1 MAIPTNGDDAL
12 ARFNARNQ
20 EPEFA
25 PGMGDDSVWG
35 MDSGPSSAPALDPFG
50 SSSRS
55 SSFDSPF
62 GGGSNDPFGSSRS
75 GFGSSSP
82 SPFGGPSSDP
92 FSPSFGQQGPPPASF
107 GQQGQQPQT
116 ASEAIS
122 QAAQQAASKAG
133 RNSYE
138 FTKAAVVAAKSHTA
152 ASVSGMGA
160 TTMKTSG
167 VISVA
172 GAGMWLLSNFL
183 PALTVGYYILVGA
196 AVSALVGIATFAGG
210 YLIDQKDDVREQ
222 LRRPAPDPDPEP
234 VADPQ
239 PLPVFDEPEPASTP
253 APEPEPEADG
263 WDWNDLI
270 PDEEPVEDVDYDSLE
285 SDLENLDM
293 KKGTQTRQ
301 FIYETLTKGLPSISP
316 KFADMR
322 NIREGSAEWA
332 IWAELIR
339 DAAKQVGTR
348 EDLLPDLKD
357 ASENPF
363 MFKLTISRTPRMKT
377 QAIADEVA
385 NIYKYDDNG
394 NLEYPNAYATSAE
407 SGSRAFTSIYKGTKI
422 DMISLADMYASSTD
436 AQKFVRDPKN
446 EMPVVIGTTGDGKVE
461 YVDLLKAPA
470 IVVSGEPRSG
480 KSWIVK
486 LILNQMCAYMSPN
499 DLHLYIGDPKNQI
512 SEYAN
517 YNLPHVRRKEYTVDS
532 VIDMLR
538 YLVNTEAPR
547 RKNIMRQYGYVNV
560 LEFRRDHPEVAFPFL
575 YVVLDEMMSLA
586 NAMGKEDAREYR
598 ELIERFVSEFP
609 ALGMRAIFIPHRVKN
624 DVIPKSVSELI
635 SVRITA
641 KSASDAS
648 AAENLGL
655 NSASEFPYK
664 LSNAG
669 DVAVRIADIND
680 GVPTYLRAAVLAPD
694 TKGMERLESYIGRY
708 WDKLDPARPA
718 EEPAAPATPP
728 AADRWQRHAAPF
740 GRPEEPAPA
749 PALAPTSA
757 PTSAPEPAP
766 APRKTGGKRRRSSAA
781 LFSRVK
787 DRNMMDET
795 REEGGPSIRGAFRDK
810 APEETAD
817 VVDTILEKPA
827 VVEAPDTPEPD
838 APDTRDEQT
847 DDKWEVVEE
856 PPELTPEEP
865 ALTPE
870 ESTVLDD
877 ASFWE
882 GW

>member
-234 VADPQ
+234 VTDPQ

-253 APEPEPEADG
+253 APEPEHEADG

-749 PALAPTSA
+749 LA

-787 DRNMMDET
+787 DRNTMDET

-827 VVEAPDTPEPD
+827 VVEAHDTPEPD
-838 APDTRDEQT
+838 TRDERT
-847 DDKWEVVEE
+847 GDKWEVVEE
-856 PPELTPEEP
+856 PPALTPEEP

-870 ESTVLDD
+870 ESTNLDNE
-877 ASFWE
+877 SFWDTL
-882 GW
+882 

>member
-222 LRRPAPDPDPEP
+222 LRRPAPEPEP

-407 SGSRAFTSIYKGTKI
+407 SGSRAFISIYKGTKI

-708 WDKLDPARPA
+708 WDKLDPAHPA

-749 PALAPTSA
+749 LA

-787 DRNMMDET
+787 DRNTMDET

-827 VVEAPDTPEPD
+827 VVEAHDTPEPD
-838 APDTRDEQT
+838 TRDERT
-847 DDKWEVVEE
+847 GDKWEVVEE
-856 PPELTPEEP
+856 PPALTPEEP

-870 ESTVLDD
+870 ESTNLDNE
-877 ASFWE
+877 SFWDTL
-882 GW
+882 

>member
-1 MAIPTNGDDAL
+1 MALPANGDDAL

-25 PGMGDDSVWG
+25 PGMGDESIWG
-35 MDSGPSSAPALDPFG
+35 MDSGPSSSSFNDPFG
-50 SSSRS
+50 GPSRS

-62 GGGSNDPFGSSRS
+62 GGGNNDPFGSS

-107 GQQGQQPQT
+107 GQQGQHPQT
-116 ASEAIS
+116 ASEAIG
-122 QAAQQAASKAG
+122 QAASKAG

-138 FTKAAVVAAKSHTA
+138 FTKAAVVAAKTHTA

-160 TTMKTSG
+160 ATMKTSG
-167 VISVA
+167 VVSVV

-183 PALTVGYYILVGA
+183 PALAVGYYIFVGA
-196 AVSALVGIATFAGG
+196 AVSALIGIATFAGG
-210 YLIDQKDDVREQ
+210 YIIDQKDDVREQ
-222 LRRPAPDPDPEP
+222 LRRPAPEPEP
-234 VADPQ
+234 APSIEPQ
-239 PLPVFDEPEPASTP
+239 PLPVFDEPEPASAPT
-253 APEPEPEADG
+253 PEPEQESDS

-270 PDEEPVEDVDYDSLE
+270 PDEEPAEDVDYDSLE
-285 SDLENLDM
+285 SDLENLNM
-293 KKGTQTRQ
+293 QKGTQTRQ

-322 NIREGSAEWA
+322 NLRKGSAEWA

-348 EDLLPDLKD
+348 DDLLPDLKD

-377 QAIADEVA
+377 QAIADEVV

-407 SGSRAFTSIYKGTKI
+407 SGSRAFVSVYKGAKI
-422 DMISLADMYASSTD
+422 DMISLADMYAASPD
-436 AQKFVRDPKN
+436 VQKFVRDPKT
-446 EMPVVIGTTGDGKVE
+446 EMPVVVGTTGDGSVKA
-461 YVDLLKAPA
+461 VDLLKAPA

-547 RKNIMRQYGYVNV
+547 RKNIMQQYGYVNV
-560 LEFRRDHPEVAFPFL
+560 LEFRRDHPEVTFPFL

-680 GVPTYLRAAVLAPD
+680 GAPTYLRAAVLAPD
-694 TKGMERLESYIGRY
+694 TKGMERLESYIGHY
-708 WDKLDPARPA
+708 WDKLDPVNEEPEPPAPEPRPA
-718 EEPAAPATPP
+718 PAAPRHSGRKRSSTKAMFDRIG
-728 AADRWQRHAAPF
+728 AAHADSSPST
-740 GRPEEPAPA
+740 PAPA
-749 PALAPTSA
+749 ETDAFFPFGDQDDTDTVPAREETPAGDDPFQSA
-757 PTSAPEPAP
+757 FQGDDTGDEPEP
-766 APRKTGGKRRRSSAA
+766 
-781 LFSRVK
+781 
-787 DRNMMDET
+787 
-795 REEGGPSIRGAFRDK
+795 
-810 APEETAD
+810 
-817 VVDTILEKPA
+817 
-827 VVEAPDTPEPD
+827 
-838 APDTRDEQT
+838 
-847 DDKWEVVEE
+847 
-856 PPELTPEEP
+856 P
-865 ALTPE
+865 ALTSE
-870 ESTVLDD
+870 ESTNLDRE
-877 ASFWE
+877 SFWDTF
-882 GW
+882 

>member
-1 MAIPTNGDDAL
+1 MALPTNGDDAL

-25 PGMGDDSVWG
+25 PGMGDESIWG
-35 MDSGPSSAPALDPFG
+35 MDSGPSSSSFDDPFG
-50 SSSRS
+50 GPSRS

-62 GGGSNDPFGSSRS
+62 GGGGNDPFGSSRS
-75 GFGSSSP
+75 GFGAPSP
-82 SPFGGPSSDP
+82 SPFGGPSADP
-92 FSPSFGQQGPPPASF
+92 FSPSFGQQGPPPATF
-107 GQQGQQPQT
+107 GQSGQQPQT

-122 QAAQQAASKAG
+122 QAAHQAASKAG

-138 FTKAAVVAAKSHTA
+138 FTKAAVVAAKTHTA

-160 TTMKTSG
+160 ATMKTSG
-167 VISVA
+167 VISVV

-183 PALTVGYYILVGA
+183 PALAVGYYIFVGA
-196 AVSALVGIATFAGG
+196 AVSALIGIATFAGG
-210 YLIDQKDDVREQ
+210 YIIDQKDDVREQ
-222 LRRPAPDPDPEP
+222 LRRPAPEPEPAP

-239 PLPVFDEPEPASTP
+239 PLLVFDEPEPASAPT
-253 APEPEPEADG
+253 PEPEPEQESDS

-270 PDEEPVEDVDYDSLE
+270 PDEEPAEDVDYDSLE
-285 SDLENLDM
+285 SDLENLNM
-293 KKGTQTRQ
+293 QKGTQTRQ

-322 NIREGSAEWA
+322 NLRKGSKEWA

-348 EDLLPDLKD
+348 DDLLPDLED

-385 NIYKYDDNG
+385 NTYKYDDNG

-407 SGSRAFTSIYKGTKI
+407 SGSRAFISIYKGAKI
-422 DMISLADMYASSTD
+422 DMISLSDMYAASPDT
-436 AQKFVRDPKN
+436 QKFVRNPKT
-446 EMPVVIGTTGDGKVE
+446 EMPVVIGTTGDGSVKA
-461 YVDLLKAPA
+461 VDLLKAPA

-547 RKNIMRQYGYVNV
+547 RKNIMQQYGYVNV
-560 LEFRRDHPEVAFPFL
+560 LEFRRDHPEVTFPFL

-680 GVPTYLRAAVLAPD
+680 GAPTYLRAAVLAPD
-694 TKGMERLESYIGRY
+694 TKGMERLESYIGHY
-708 WDKLDPARPA
+708 WDKLDPVNEEAEPPAPEPRPA
-718 EEPAAPATPP
+718 PAAPRPSGRKRSSTKAMFDRIG
-728 AADRWQRHAAPF
+728 AAHADSSPST
-740 GRPEEPAPA
+740 PAPA
-749 PALAPTSA
+749 ETDAFFPFGDQDDTDMVPAREETPAGDDPFQSAFQGDDTGDEPEPPAL
-757 PTSAPEPAP
+757 
-766 APRKTGGKRRRSSAA
+766 SS
-781 LFSRVK
+781 
-787 DRNMMDET
+787 
-795 REEGGPSIRGAFRDK
+795 
-810 APEETAD
+810 
-817 VVDTILEKPA
+817 
-827 VVEAPDTPEPD
+827 
-838 APDTRDEQT
+838 
-847 DDKWEVVEE
+847 
-856 PPELTPEEP
+856 
-865 ALTPE
+865 E
-870 ESTVLDD
+870 ESANLDRE
-877 ASFWE
+877 SFWDTF
-882 GW
+882 

>member
-1 MAIPTNGDDAL
+1 MALPTNGDDAL

-25 PGMGDDSVWG
+25 PGMGDESIWG
-35 MDSGPSSAPALDPFG
+35 MDSGPSSSSFDDPFG
-50 SSSRS
+50 GPSRS

-62 GGGSNDPFGSSRS
+62 GGGGNDPFGSSRS
-75 GFGSSSP
+75 GFGAPSP
-82 SPFGGPSSDP
+82 SPFGGPSADP
-92 FSPSFGQQGPPPASF
+92 FSPSFGQQGPPPAAF
-107 GQQGQQPQT
+107 GQSGQQPQT
-116 ASEAIS
+116 ASEAIG

-138 FTKAAVVAAKSHTA
+138 FTKAAVVAAKTHTA

-160 TTMKTSG
+160 ATMKTSG
-167 VISVA
+167 VVSVV

-183 PALTVGYYILVGA
+183 PALAVGYYIFVGA
-196 AVSALVGIATFAGG
+196 AVSALIGIATFAGG
-210 YLIDQKDDVREQ
+210 YIIDQKDDVSEQ
-222 LRRPAPDPDPEP
+222 LRRPAPEPEP
-234 VADPQ
+234 APVAEPQ
-239 PLPVFDEPEPASTP
+239 PLPVFDEPEPVNAS
-253 APEPEPEADG
+253 APEPEKESDS

-270 PDEEPVEDVDYDSLE
+270 PDEEPAKDVDYDSLE
-285 SDLENLDM
+285 SDLESLNM
-293 KKGTQTRQ
+293 QKGTQTRQ

-322 NIREGSAEWA
+322 NLRKGSAEWA

-348 EDLLPDLKD
+348 DDLLPDLED

-385 NIYKYDDNG
+385 NTYKYDDDG

-407 SGSRAFTSIYKGTKI
+407 SGSRAFISVYKGAKI
-422 DMISLADMYASSTD
+422 GMISLADMYAASPD
-436 AQKFVRDPKN
+436 AQKFVRDPKT
-446 EMPVVIGTTGDGKVE
+446 EMPVVIGTTGDGSVKA
-461 YVDLLKAPA
+461 VDLLKAPA

-547 RKNIMRQYGYVNV
+547 RKNIMQQYGYVNV
-560 LEFRRDHPEVAFPFL
+560 LEFRRDHPEVTFPFL

-680 GVPTYLRAAVLAPD
+680 GAPTYLRAAVLAPD
-694 TKGMERLESYIGRY
+694 TKGMERLESYIGHY
-708 WDKLDPARPA
+708 WDKLDPVNEDPEPPA
-718 EEPAAPATPP
+718 PEPRSAPAAPRPSGRKRSSTKAMFDRIG
-728 AADRWQRHAAPF
+728 AAHADSSPS
-740 GRPEEPAPA
+740 
-749 PALAPTSA
+749 TSA
-757 PTSAPEPAP
+757 PAETDAFFPFGDQDDTDVAP
-766 APRKTGGKRRRSSAA
+766 
-781 LFSRVK
+781 
-787 DRNMMDET
+787 T
-795 REEGGPSIRGAFRDK
+795 REETPAGDDPFQSAFQGD
-810 APEETAD
+810 
-817 VVDTILEKPA
+817 DTGDE
-827 VVEAPDTPEPD
+827 PEP
-838 APDTRDEQT
+838 
-847 DDKWEVVEE
+847 
-856 PPELTPEEP
+856 P
-865 ALTPE
+865 ALTSE
-870 ESTVLDD
+870 ESADLDRK
-877 ASFWE
+877 SFWDTF
-882 GW
+882 

>member
-1 MAIPTNGDDAL
+1 MALPANGDDAL

-25 PGMGDDSVWG
+25 PGMGDESIWG
-35 MDSGPSSAPALDPFG
+35 MDSGPSSSSFNDPFG
-50 SSSRS
+50 GPSRS

-62 GGGSNDPFGSSRS
+62 GGGNNDPFGSS

-133 RNSYE
+133 RGSYE

-160 TTMKTSG
+160 ATMKTSG
-167 VISVA
+167 VVSVA

-183 PALTVGYYILVGA
+183 PALAVGYYILVGA
-196 AVSALVGIATFAGG
+196 AVSALIGIATFAGG

-222 LRRPAPDPDPEP
+222 LRRPEPEP
-234 VADPQ
+234 EPAPVVEPQ
-239 PLPVFDEPEPASTP
+239 PLPVFNEPEPASAP

-285 SDLENLDM
+285 SDLEHLNM
-293 KKGTQTRQ
+293 QKGTQTRQ

-322 NIREGSAEWA
+322 NLREGSKEWA

-377 QAIADEVA
+377 QAIADEIV

-407 SGSRAFTSIYKGTKI
+407 SGSRAFISIYKGAKI
-422 DMISLADMYASSTD
+422 DMISLADMYAASPD
-436 AQKFVRDPKN
+436 VQKFVRDPKT
-446 EMPVVIGTTGDGKVE
+446 EMPVVIGTTGDGSVKA
-461 YVDLLKAPA
+461 VDLLKAPA

-512 SEYAN
+512 SEYAK
-517 YNLPHVRRKEYTVDS
+517 YDLPHVRRKEYTVDS

-547 RKNIMRQYGYVNV
+547 RKNIMQQYGYVNV
-560 LEFRRDHPEVAFPFL
+560 LEFRRDHPEVTFPFL

-680 GVPTYLRAAVLAPD
+680 GAPTYLRAAVLAPD
-694 TKGMERLESYIGRY
+694 TKGMERLESYIGHY
-708 WDKLDPARPA
+708 WDKLDPVNEEPEPQAPEPRPA
-718 EEPAAPATPP
+718 PAAPRPSGRKRSSTKAMFDRIG
-728 AADRWQRHAAPF
+728 AAHADSSPST
-740 GRPEEPAPA
+740 PAPA
-749 PALAPTSA
+749 
-757 PTSAPEPAP
+757 
-766 APRKTGGKRRRSSAA
+766 
-781 LFSRVK
+781 
-787 DRNMMDET
+787 
-795 REEGGPSIRGAFRDK
+795 
-810 APEETAD
+810 
-817 VVDTILEKPA
+817 
-827 VVEAPDTPEPD
+827 EPD
-838 APDTRDEQT
+838 AFFPFGDQDDTDVAPAREETLAGDDPFQAMLQGDDTGDEP
-847 DDKWEVVEE
+847 E
-856 PPELTPEEP
+856 PP
-865 ALTPE
+865 ALTSE
-870 ESTVLDD
+870 ESANLDRE
-877 ASFWE
+877 SFWDTF
-882 GW
+882 

>member
-1 MAIPTNGDDAL
+1 MALPANGDDAL

-25 PGMGDDSVWG
+25 PGMGDESIWG
-35 MDSGPSSAPALDPFG
+35 MDSGPSSSSFNDPFG
-50 SSSRS
+50 GPSRS

-62 GGGSNDPFGSSRS
+62 GGGNNDPFGSS

-107 GQQGQQPQT
+107 GQQGQHPQT
-116 ASEAIS
+116 ASEAIG

-138 FTKAAVVAAKSHTA
+138 FTKAAVVAAKTHTA

-160 TTMKTSG
+160 ATMKTSG
-167 VISVA
+167 VVSVV

-183 PALTVGYYILVGA
+183 PALAVGYYIFVGA
-196 AVSALVGIATFAGG
+196 AVSALIGIATFAGG
-210 YLIDQKDDVREQ
+210 YIIDQKDDVREQ
-222 LRRPAPDPDPEP
+222 LRRPAPEPEP
-234 VADPQ
+234 APIIEPQ
-239 PLPVFDEPEPASTP
+239 PLPVFDEPEPASAPT
-253 APEPEPEADG
+253 PEPEQESDS

-270 PDEEPVEDVDYDSLE
+270 PDEEPAEDVDYDSLE
-285 SDLENLDM
+285 SDLENLNM
-293 KKGTQTRQ
+293 QKGTQTRQ

-322 NIREGSAEWA
+322 NLRKGSAEWA

-348 EDLLPDLKD
+348 DDLLPDLKD

-377 QAIADEVA
+377 QAIADEVV

-407 SGSRAFTSIYKGTKI
+407 SGSRAFVSVYKGAKI
-422 DMISLADMYASSTD
+422 DMISLADMYAASPD
-436 AQKFVRDPKN
+436 VQKFVRDPKT
-446 EMPVVIGTTGDGKVE
+446 EMPVVVGTTGDGSVKA
-461 YVDLLKAPA
+461 VDLLKAPA

-547 RKNIMRQYGYVNV
+547 RKNIMQQYGYVNV
-560 LEFRRDHPEVAFPFL
+560 LEFRRDHPEVTFPFL

-680 GVPTYLRAAVLAPD
+680 GAPTYLRAAVLAPD
-694 TKGMERLESYIGRY
+694 TKGMERLESYIGHY
-708 WDKLDPARPA
+708 WDKLDPVNEEPEPPAPEPRPA
-718 EEPAAPATPP
+718 PAAPRHSGRKRSSTKAMFDRIG
-728 AADRWQRHAAPF
+728 AAHADSSPST
-740 GRPEEPAPA
+740 PAPA
-749 PALAPTSA
+749 ETDAFFPFGDQDDTDTVPAREETPAGDDPFQSA
-757 PTSAPEPAP
+757 FQGDDTGDEPEP
-766 APRKTGGKRRRSSAA
+766 
-781 LFSRVK
+781 
-787 DRNMMDET
+787 
-795 REEGGPSIRGAFRDK
+795 
-810 APEETAD
+810 
-817 VVDTILEKPA
+817 
-827 VVEAPDTPEPD
+827 
-838 APDTRDEQT
+838 
-847 DDKWEVVEE
+847 
-856 PPELTPEEP
+856 P
-865 ALTPE
+865 ALTSE
-870 ESTVLDD
+870 ESTNLDRE
-877 ASFWE
+877 SFWDTF
-882 GW
+882 

>member
-1 MAIPTNGDDAL
+1 MALPTNGDDAL

-25 PGMGDDSVWG
+25 PGMGDESIWG
-35 MDSGPSSAPALDPFG
+35 MDSGPSSSSFDDPFAG
-50 SSSRS
+50 PSRS

-62 GGGSNDPFGSSRS
+62 GGGNNDPFGSS

-92 FSPSFGQQGPPPASF
+92 FSPSFGQQGPPPAAF

-133 RNSYE
+133 RGSYE

-160 TTMKTSG
+160 ATMKTSG
-167 VISVA
+167 VVSVA

-183 PALTVGYYILVGA
+183 PALAVGYYILVGA
-196 AVSALVGIATFAGG
+196 AVSALIGIATFAGG

-222 LRRPAPDPDPEP
+222 LRRPEPEP
-234 VADPQ
+234 EPAPVVEPQ
-239 PLPVFDEPEPASTP
+239 PLPVFNEPEPASTP
-253 APEPEPEADG
+253 SPEPEPEADG

-285 SDLENLDM
+285 SDLEHLNM
-293 KKGTQTRQ
+293 QKGTQTRQ

-322 NIREGSAEWA
+322 NLREGSKEWA

-377 QAIADEVA
+377 QAIADEIV

-407 SGSRAFTSIYKGTKI
+407 AGPRAFISIYKGAKI
-422 DMISLADMYASSTD
+422 DMISLADMYASSPD
-436 AQKFVRDPKN
+436 AQKFVRDPKT
-446 EMPVVIGTTGDGKVE
+446 EMPVVIGTTGDGSVKA
-461 YVDLLKAPA
+461 VDLLKAPA

-547 RKNIMRQYGYVNV
+547 RKNIMQQYGYVNI
-560 LEFRRDHPEVAFPFL
+560 LEFRRDHPEVTFPFL

-680 GVPTYLRAAVLAPD
+680 GAPTYLRAAVLAPD
-694 TKGMERLESYIGRY
+694 TKGMERLEAYIGHY
-708 WDKLDPARPA
+708 WDKLDPVN
-718 EEPAAPATPP
+718 
-728 AADRWQRHAAPF
+728 
-740 GRPEEPAPA
+740 EEPAPA
-749 PALAPTSA
+749 TPEPKLAPAA
-757 PTSAPEPAP
+757 PRPSGRKRSSTKAMFNRIGAAHADSSPSTPAP
-766 APRKTGGKRRRSSAA
+766 AETDTFFPFGNQDDTNTTPAREEYAVDDDPFQA
-781 LFSRVK
+781 L
-787 DRNMMDET
+787 T
-795 REEGGPSIRGAFRDK
+795 REGDMTDE
-810 APEETAD
+810 AD
-817 VVDTILEKPA
+817 E
-827 VVEAPDTPEPD
+827 VEP
-838 APDTRDEQT
+838 
-847 DDKWEVVEE
+847 
-856 PPELTPEEP
+856 P
-865 ALTPE
+865 ALTSE
-870 ESTVLDD
+870 ESANLDREF
-877 ASFWE
+877 FWDTF
-882 GW
+882 

>member
-50 SSSRS
+50 SSSCS

-62 GGGSNDPFGSSRS
+62 GGGSKDPFGSSRS

-82 SPFGGPSSDP
+82 SPFGGPSADP
-92 FSPSFGQQGPPPASF
+92 FSPSFGQQGPPPVSF
-107 GQQGQQPQT
+107 GQSGQQPQT

-122 QAAQQAASKAG
+122 QAAHQAASKAG

-138 FTKAAVVAAKSHTA
+138 FTKAAVVAAKNHTA

-167 VISVA
+167 VVSVA

-222 LRRPAPDPDPEP
+222 LRRPAPEPEP
-234 VADPQ
+234 APVSEPQ
-239 PLPVFDEPEPASTP
+239 PLPVFDEPEPASAP
-253 APEPEPEADG
+253 APEPEHESDS
-263 WDWNDLI
+263 WDWSDLI
-270 PDEEPVEDVDYDSLE
+270 PDEEPVEDVDYEALE

-407 SGSRAFTSIYKGTKI
+407 SGSRAFISIYKGTKI

-512 SEYAN
+512 SEYVN

-708 WDKLDPARPA
+708 WDKLDPARPT

-728 AADRWQRHAAPF
+728 AADRWQRHATPF

-749 PALAPTSA
+749 PALA

-787 DRNMMDET
+787 DRETMDET

-817 VVDTILEKPA
+817 VVDTILEEPA
-827 VVEAPDTPEPD
+827 VVEAHDTPEPD
-838 APDTRDEQT
+838 TRDERT
-847 DDKWEVVEE
+847 GDKWEVVEE
-856 PPELTPEEP
+856 PPALSPEEP

-870 ESTVLDD
+870 ESANLDNE
-877 ASFWE
+877 SFWDTL
-882 GW
+882 

>member
-1 MAIPTNGDDAL
+1 MALPTNGDDAL

-25 PGMGDDSVWG
+25 PGMGDESIWG
-35 MDSGPSSAPALDPFG
+35 MDSGPSSSSFDDPFG
-50 SSSRS
+50 GPSRS

-62 GGGSNDPFGSSRS
+62 GGGNNDPFGSS
-75 GFGSSSP
+75 GFGSPSP
-82 SPFGGPSSDP
+82 SPFGGPASDP
-92 FSPSFGQQGPPPASF
+92 FSPSFGQQGPPPAAF

-133 RNSYE
+133 RGSYE

-160 TTMKTSG
+160 ATMKTSG
-167 VISVA
+167 VVSVA

-183 PALTVGYYILVGA
+183 PALAVGYYILVGA
-196 AVSALVGIATFAGG
+196 AVSALIGIATFAGG

-222 LRRPAPDPDPEP
+222 LRRPEPEP
-234 VADPQ
+234 ELTPVIEPQ
-239 PLPVFDEPEPASTP
+239 PLPVFNEPEPASAPT
-253 APEPEPEADG
+253 PEPEPEADG

-285 SDLENLDM
+285 SDLEHLNM
-293 KKGTQTRQ
+293 QKGTQTRQ

-322 NIREGSAEWA
+322 NLREGSKEWA

-377 QAIADEVA
+377 QAIADEVV

-407 SGSRAFTSIYKGTKI
+407 SGSRAFISIYKGAKI
-422 DMISLADMYASSTD
+422 DMISLADMYASSPD
-436 AQKFVRDPKN
+436 AQKFVRDPKT
-446 EMPVVIGTTGDGKVE
+446 EMPVVIGTTGDGSVKA
-461 YVDLLKAPA
+461 VDLLKAPA

-547 RKNIMRQYGYVNV
+547 RKNIMQQYGYVNV
-560 LEFRRDHPEVAFPFL
+560 LEFRRDHPEVTFPFL

-586 NAMGKEDAREYR
+586 NAMGKEDVREYR

-680 GVPTYLRAAVLAPD
+680 GAPTYLRAAVLAPD
-694 TKGMERLESYIGRY
+694 TKGMERLESYIGHY
-708 WDKLDPARPA
+708 WDKLDPINEKPEPPAPEPRPA
-718 EEPAAPATPP
+718 PAAP
-728 AADRWQRHAAPF
+728 
-740 GRPEEPAPA
+740 RP
-749 PALAPTSA
+749 S
-757 PTSAPEPAP
+757 
-766 APRKTGGKRRRSSAA
+766 GRRRSSTKAMFNRISAA
-781 LFSRVK
+781 HADSSPSTPAPA
-787 DRNMMDET
+787 ET
-795 REEGGPSIRGAFRDK
+795 DAFFPFGDQDDTDVAPVREETPAGDDPFLSAFEGD
-810 APEETAD
+810 
-817 VVDTILEKPA
+817 DTGDE
-827 VVEAPDTPEPD
+827 PEP
-838 APDTRDEQT
+838 
-847 DDKWEVVEE
+847 
-856 PPELTPEEP
+856 P
-865 ALTPE
+865 ALTSE
-870 ESTVLDD
+870 ESANLDRE
-877 ASFWE
+877 SFWDTF
-882 GW
+882 

>member
-1 MAIPTNGDDAL
+1 MALPTNGDDAL

-25 PGMGDDSVWG
+25 PGMGDESIWG
-35 MDSGPSSAPALDPFG
+35 MDSGPSSSSFDDPFG
-50 SSSRS
+50 GPSRS

-62 GGGSNDPFGSSRS
+62 GGGGNDPFGSSRS
-75 GFGSSSP
+75 GFGAPSP
-82 SPFGGPSSDP
+82 SPFGGPSADP
-92 FSPSFGQQGPPPASF
+92 FSPSFGQQGPPPAAF
-107 GQQGQQPQT
+107 GQSGQQPQT
-116 ASEAIS
+116 ASEAIG

-138 FTKAAVVAAKSHTA
+138 FTKAAVVAAKTHTA

-160 TTMKTSG
+160 ATMKTSG
-167 VISVA
+167 VVSVV

-183 PALTVGYYILVGA
+183 PALAVGYYIFVGA
-196 AVSALVGIATFAGG
+196 AVSALIGIATFAGG
-210 YLIDQKDDVREQ
+210 YIIDQKDDVSEQ
-222 LRRPAPDPDPEP
+222 LRRPAPEPEP
-234 VADPQ
+234 APVAEPQ
-239 PLPVFDEPEPASTP
+239 PLPVFDEPEPVNAS
-253 APEPEPEADG
+253 APEPEKESDS

-270 PDEEPVEDVDYDSLE
+270 PDEEPAKDVDYDSLE
-285 SDLENLDM
+285 SDLESLNM
-293 KKGTQTRQ
+293 QKGTQTRQ

-322 NIREGSAEWA
+322 NLRKGSAEWA

-348 EDLLPDLKD
+348 DDLLPDLED

-385 NIYKYDDNG
+385 NTYKYDDDG

-407 SGSRAFTSIYKGTKI
+407 SGSRAFISVYKGAKI
-422 DMISLADMYASSTD
+422 GMISLADMYAASPD
-436 AQKFVRDPKN
+436 AQKFVRDPKT
-446 EMPVVIGTTGDGKVE
+446 EMPVVIGTTGDGSVKA
-461 YVDLLKAPA
+461 VDLLKAPA

-517 YNLPHVRRKEYTVDS
+517 YDLPHVRSKEYTVDS

-547 RKNIMRQYGYVNV
+547 RKNIMQQYGYVNV
-560 LEFRRDHPEVAFPFL
+560 LEFRRDHPEVTFPFL

-680 GVPTYLRAAVLAPD
+680 GAPTYLRAAVLAPD
-694 TKGMERLESYIGRY
+694 TKGMERLESYIGHY
-708 WDKLDPARPA
+708 WDKLDPVNEDPEPPA
-718 EEPAAPATPP
+718 PEPRSAPAAPRPSGRKRSSTKAMFDRIG
-728 AADRWQRHAAPF
+728 AAHADSSPS
-740 GRPEEPAPA
+740 
-749 PALAPTSA
+749 TSA
-757 PTSAPEPAP
+757 PAETDAFFPFGDQDDTDVAP
-766 APRKTGGKRRRSSAA
+766 
-781 LFSRVK
+781 
-787 DRNMMDET
+787 T
-795 REEGGPSIRGAFRDK
+795 REETPAGDDPFQSAFQGD
-810 APEETAD
+810 
-817 VVDTILEKPA
+817 DTGDE
-827 VVEAPDTPEPD
+827 PEP
-838 APDTRDEQT
+838 
-847 DDKWEVVEE
+847 
-856 PPELTPEEP
+856 P
-865 ALTPE
+865 ALTSE
-870 ESTVLDD
+870 ESANLDRK
-877 ASFWE
+877 SFWDTF
-882 GW
+882 

>member
-1 MAIPTNGDDAL
+1 MALPTNGDDAL

-25 PGMGDDSVWG
+25 PGMGDESIWG
-35 MDSGPSSAPALDPFG
+35 MDSGPSSSSFDDPFAG
-50 SSSRS
+50 PSRS

-62 GGGSNDPFGSSRS
+62 GGGNNDPFGSS

-92 FSPSFGQQGPPPASF
+92 FSPSFGQQGPPPAAF

-133 RNSYE
+133 RGSYE

-160 TTMKTSG
+160 ATMKTSG
-167 VISVA
+167 VVSVA

-183 PALTVGYYILVGA
+183 PALAVGYYILVGA
-196 AVSALVGIATFAGG
+196 AVSALIGIATFAGG

-222 LRRPAPDPDPEP
+222 LRRPEPEP
-234 VADPQ
+234 EPAPVVEPQ
-239 PLPVFDEPEPASTP
+239 PLPVFNEPEPASTP
-253 APEPEPEADG
+253 SPEPEPEADG

-285 SDLENLDM
+285 SDLEHLNM
-293 KKGTQTRQ
+293 QKGTQTRQ

-322 NIREGSAEWA
+322 NLREGSKEWA

-377 QAIADEVA
+377 QAIADEIV

-407 SGSRAFTSIYKGTKI
+407 SGSRAFISIYKGAKI
-422 DMISLADMYASSTD
+422 DMISLADMYASSPD
-436 AQKFVRDPKN
+436 AQKFVRDPKT
-446 EMPVVIGTTGDGKVE
+446 EMPVVIGTTGDGSVKA
-461 YVDLLKAPA
+461 VDLLKAPA

-547 RKNIMRQYGYVNV
+547 RKNIMQQYGYVNI
-560 LEFRRDHPEVAFPFL
+560 LEFRRDHPEVTFPFL

-598 ELIERFVSEFP
+598 ELIERFVS
-609 ALGMRAIFIPHRVKN
+609 
-624 DVIPKSVSELI
+624 
-635 SVRITA
+635 
-641 KSASDAS
+641 SDAS

-680 GVPTYLRAAVLAPD
+680 GAPTYLRAAVLAPD
-694 TKGMERLESYIGRY
+694 TKGMERLEAYIGHY
-708 WDKLDPARPA
+708 WDKLDPVNEEPEAPALEPRPA
-718 EEPAAPATPP
+718 PTAPRPSGRERSSATH
-728 AADRWQRHAAPF
+728 ADSLLST
-740 GRPEEPAPA
+740 PAPA
-749 PALAPTSA
+749 ESDAFYPFGDQDDTDVASA
-757 PTSAPEPAP
+757 H
-766 APRKTGGKRRRSSAA
+766 
-781 LFSRVK
+781 
-787 DRNMMDET
+787 
-795 REEGGPSIRGAFRDK
+795 
-810 APEETAD
+810 EETPAGD
-817 VVDTILEKPA
+817 DPFQSMFQDDDMGDELEP
-827 VVEAPDTPEPD
+827 
-838 APDTRDEQT
+838 
-847 DDKWEVVEE
+847 
-856 PPELTPEEP
+856 P
-865 ALTPE
+865 ALTSE
-870 ESTVLDD
+870 ESANLDRE
-877 ASFWE
+877 SFWDTF
-882 GW
+882 

>member
-25 PGMGDDSVWG
+25 PGMGDESIWG
-35 MDSGPSSAPALDPFG
+35 MDSGPSSSSFDDPFG
-50 SSSRS
+50 GSSRS

-62 GGGSNDPFGSSRS
+62 GGGNNDPFGSS
-75 GFGSSSP
+75 GFGSPSP

-92 FSPSFGQQGPPPASF
+92 FSPSFGQQGPPPAAF

-116 ASEAIS
+116 TSEAIS

-133 RNSYE
+133 RGSYE

-160 TTMKTSG
+160 ATMKTSG
-167 VISVA
+167 VVSVA

-183 PALTVGYYILVGA
+183 PALAVGYYILVGA
-196 AVSALVGIATFAGG
+196 AVSALIGIATFAGG

-222 LRRPAPDPDPEP
+222 LRRPEPEP
-234 VADPQ
+234 EPAPVAEPQ
-239 PLPVFDEPEPASTP
+239 PLPVFDEPEPASAP

-285 SDLENLDM
+285 SDLESLNM
-293 KKGTQTRQ
+293 QKGTQTRQ

-322 NIREGSAEWA
+322 NLRKGSAEWA

-348 EDLLPDLKD
+348 DDLLPDLED

-385 NIYKYDDNG
+385 NTYKYDDDG

-407 SGSRAFTSIYKGTKI
+407 SGSRAFISVYKGAKI
-422 DMISLADMYASSTD
+422 GMISLADMYAASPD
-436 AQKFVRDPKN
+436 AQKFVRDPKT
-446 EMPVVIGTTGDGKVE
+446 EMPVVIGTTGDGSVKA
-461 YVDLLKAPA
+461 VDLLKAPA

-517 YNLPHVRRKEYTVDS
+517 YDLPHVRRKEYTVDS

-547 RKNIMRQYGYVNV
+547 RKNIMQQYGYVNV
-560 LEFRRDHPEVAFPFL
+560 LEFRRDHPEVTFPFL

-680 GVPTYLRAAVLAPD
+680 GAPTYLRAAVLAPD
-694 TKGMERLESYIGRY
+694 TKGMERLESYIGHY
-708 WDKLDPARPA
+708 WDKLDPVNEDPEPPAPEPRPA
-718 EEPAAPATPP
+718 PAAPRPSGRKRSSTKAMFDRIG
-728 AADRWQRHAAPF
+728 AAHADSSPS
-740 GRPEEPAPA
+740 
-749 PALAPTSA
+749 TSA
-757 PTSAPEPAP
+757 PAETDAFFPFGDQDDTDVAP
-766 APRKTGGKRRRSSAA
+766 
-781 LFSRVK
+781 
-787 DRNMMDET
+787 T
-795 REEGGPSIRGAFRDK
+795 REETPAGDDPFQSAFQGD
-810 APEETAD
+810 
-817 VVDTILEKPA
+817 DTGDE
-827 VVEAPDTPEPD
+827 PEP
-838 APDTRDEQT
+838 
-847 DDKWEVVEE
+847 
-856 PPELTPEEP
+856 P
-865 ALTPE
+865 ALTSE
-870 ESTVLDD
+870 ESANLDRK
-877 ASFWE
+877 SFWDTF
-882 GW
+882 

>member
-1 MAIPTNGDDAL
+1 MALPTNGDDAL

-25 PGMGDDSVWG
+25 PGMGDESIWG
-35 MDSGPSSAPALDPFG
+35 MDSGPSSSSFDDPFG
-50 SSSRS
+50 GPSRS

-62 GGGSNDPFGSSRS
+62 GGGNNDPFGSS

-133 RNSYE
+133 RGSYE

-160 TTMKTSG
+160 ATMKTSG
-167 VISVA
+167 VVSVA

-183 PALTVGYYILVGA
+183 PALAVGYYILVGA
-196 AVSALVGIATFAGG
+196 AVSALIGIATFAGG

-222 LRRPAPDPDPEP
+222 LRRPEPEP
-234 VADPQ
+234 EPAPVVEPQ
-239 PLPVFDEPEPASTP
+239 PLPVFNEPEPASP
-253 APEPEPEADG
+253 PSPEPEPEADG

-285 SDLENLDM
+285 SDLEHLNM
-293 KKGTQTRQ
+293 QKGTQTRQ

-322 NIREGSAEWA
+322 NLREGSKEWA

-377 QAIADEVA
+377 QAIADEVV

-407 SGSRAFTSIYKGTKI
+407 SGPRAFISIYKGAKI
-422 DMISLADMYASSTD
+422 DMISLADMYASSPD
-436 AQKFVRDPKN
+436 AQKFVRDPKT
-446 EMPVVIGTTGDGKVE
+446 EMPVVIGTTGDGSVKA
-461 YVDLLKAPA
+461 VDLLKAPA

-547 RKNIMRQYGYVNV
+547 RKNIMQQYGYVNV
-560 LEFRRDHPEVAFPFL
+560 LEFRRDHPEVTFPFL

-680 GVPTYLRAAVLAPD
+680 GAPTYLRAAVLAPD
-694 TKGMERLESYIGRY
+694 TKGMERLESYIGHY
-708 WDKLDPARPA
+708 WDKLDPVNEEPEPPAPEPRPA
-718 EEPAAPATPP
+718 PAAPRPSGRKRSSTKAMFNRIG
-728 AADRWQRHAAPF
+728 AAHADSSPST
-740 GRPEEPAPA
+740 PAPA
-749 PALAPTSA
+749 
-757 PTSAPEPAP
+757 
-766 APRKTGGKRRRSSAA
+766 
-781 LFSRVK
+781 
-787 DRNMMDET
+787 
-795 REEGGPSIRGAFRDK
+795 
-810 APEETAD
+810 
-817 VVDTILEKPA
+817 
-827 VVEAPDTPEPD
+827 EPD
-838 APDTRDEQT
+838 AFFPFGDQDDTDMVPAREDTPAGDDPFLSAFQGDDTGDEP
-847 DDKWEVVEE
+847 E
-856 PPELTPEEP
+856 PP
-865 ALTPE
+865 ALTSE
-870 ESTVLDD
+870 ESANLDRE
-877 ASFWE
+877 SFWDTF
-882 GW
+882 

>member
-1 MAIPTNGDDAL
+1 MALPTNGDDAL

-25 PGMGDDSVWG
+25 PGMGDESIWG
-35 MDSGPSSAPALDPFG
+35 MDSGPSSSSFDDPFG
-50 SSSRS
+50 GPSRS

-62 GGGSNDPFGSSRS
+62 GGGGNDPFGSSRS
-75 GFGSSSP
+75 GFGAPSP
-82 SPFGGPSSDP
+82 SPFGGPSADP
-92 FSPSFGQQGPPPASF
+92 FSPSFGQQGPPPAAF
-107 GQQGQQPQT
+107 GQSGQQPQT
-116 ASEAIS
+116 ASEAIG

-138 FTKAAVVAAKSHTA
+138 FTKAAVVAAKTHTA

-160 TTMKTSG
+160 ATMKTSG
-167 VISVA
+167 VVSVV

-183 PALTVGYYILVGA
+183 PALAVGYYIFVGA
-196 AVSALVGIATFAGG
+196 AVSALIGIATFAGG
-210 YLIDQKDDVREQ
+210 YIIDQKDDVSEQ
-222 LRRPAPDPDPEP
+222 LRRPAPEPEP
-234 VADPQ
+234 APVAEPQ
-239 PLPVFDEPEPASTP
+239 PLPVFDEPEPVNAS
-253 APEPEPEADG
+253 APEPEKESDS

-270 PDEEPVEDVDYDSLE
+270 PDEEPAKDVDYDSLE
-285 SDLENLDM
+285 SDLESLNIQ
-293 KKGTQTRQ
+293 KGTQTRQ

-322 NIREGSAEWA
+322 NLRKGSAEWA

-348 EDLLPDLKD
+348 DDLLPDLED

-385 NIYKYDDNG
+385 NTYKYDDDG

-407 SGSRAFTSIYKGTKI
+407 SGSRAFISVYKGAKI
-422 DMISLADMYASSTD
+422 GMISLADMYAASPD
-436 AQKFVRDPKN
+436 AQKFVRDPKT
-446 EMPVVIGTTGDGKVE
+446 EMPVVIGTTGDGSVKA
-461 YVDLLKAPA
+461 VDLLKAPA

-517 YNLPHVRRKEYTVDS
+517 YDLPHVRRKEYTVDS

-547 RKNIMRQYGYVNV
+547 RKNIMQQYGYVNV
-560 LEFRRDHPEVAFPFL
+560 LEFRRDHPEVTFPFL

-680 GVPTYLRAAVLAPD
+680 GAPTYLRAAVLAPD
-694 TKGMERLESYIGRY
+694 TKGMERLESYIGHY
-708 WDKLDPARPA
+708 WDKLDPVNEDPEPPA
-718 EEPAAPATPP
+718 PEPRSAPAAPRPSGRKRSSTKAMFDRIG
-728 AADRWQRHAAPF
+728 AAHADSSPS
-740 GRPEEPAPA
+740 
-749 PALAPTSA
+749 TSA
-757 PTSAPEPAP
+757 PAETDAFFPFGDQDDTDVAP
-766 APRKTGGKRRRSSAA
+766 
-781 LFSRVK
+781 
-787 DRNMMDET
+787 T
-795 REEGGPSIRGAFRDK
+795 REETPAGDDPFQSAFQGD
-810 APEETAD
+810 
-817 VVDTILEKPA
+817 DTGDE
-827 VVEAPDTPEPD
+827 PEP
-838 APDTRDEQT
+838 
-847 DDKWEVVEE
+847 
-856 PPELTPEEP
+856 P
-865 ALTPE
+865 ALTSE
-870 ESTVLDD
+870 ESANLDRK
-877 ASFWE
+877 SFWDTF
-882 GW
+882 

>member
-122 QAAQQAASKAG
+122 QAAHQAASKAG

-138 FTKAAVVAAKSHTA
+138 FTKAAVVAAKNHTA

-222 LRRPAPDPDPEP
+222 LRRPAPEPEP
-234 VADPQ
+234 VSEPQ
-239 PLPVFDEPEPASTP
+239 PLPVFDEPEPASAP

-407 SGSRAFTSIYKGTKI
+407 SGSRAFISIYKGTKI

-718 EEPAAPATPP
+718 EDPAAPATPP

-757 PTSAPEPAP
+757 PEPAP

-787 DRNMMDET
+787 DSHTMDET

-838 APDTRDEQT
+838 TLDTRDEQT
-847 DDKWEVVEE
+847 GDKWEVVEE

>member
-1 MAIPTNGDDAL
+1 MALPTNGDDAL

-25 PGMGDDSVWG
+25 PGMGDESIWG
-35 MDSGPSSAPALDPFG
+35 MDSGPSSSSFDDPFG
-50 SSSRS
+50 GPSRS

-62 GGGSNDPFGSSRS
+62 GGGGNDPFGSSRS
-75 GFGSSSP
+75 GFGAPSP
-82 SPFGGPSSDP
+82 SPFGGPSADP
-92 FSPSFGQQGPPPASF
+92 FSPSFGQQGPPPAAF
-107 GQQGQQPQT
+107 GQSGQQPQT
-116 ASEAIS
+116 ASEAIG

-138 FTKAAVVAAKSHTA
+138 FTKAAVVAAKTHTA

-160 TTMKTSG
+160 ATMKTSG
-167 VISVA
+167 VVSVV

-183 PALTVGYYILVGA
+183 PALAVGYYIFVGA
-196 AVSALVGIATFAGG
+196 AVSALIGIATFAGG
-210 YLIDQKDDVREQ
+210 YIIDQKDDVSEQ
-222 LRRPAPDPDPEP
+222 LRRPAPEPEP
-234 VADPQ
+234 APVAEPQ
-239 PLPVFDEPEPASTP
+239 PLPVFDEPEPVNAS
-253 APEPEPEADG
+253 APEPEKESDS

-270 PDEEPVEDVDYDSLE
+270 PDEEPAKDVDYDSLE
-285 SDLENLDM
+285 SDLESLNM
-293 KKGTQTRQ
+293 QKGTQTRQ

-322 NIREGSAEWA
+322 NLRKGSAEWA

-348 EDLLPDLKD
+348 DDLLPDLED

-385 NIYKYDDNG
+385 STYKYDDDG

-407 SGSRAFTSIYKGTKI
+407 SGSRAFISVYKGAKI
-422 DMISLADMYASSTD
+422 GMISLADMYAASPD
-436 AQKFVRDPKN
+436 AQKFVRDPKT
-446 EMPVVIGTTGDGKVE
+446 EMPVVIGTTGDGSVKA
-461 YVDLLKAPA
+461 VDLLKAPA

-517 YNLPHVRRKEYTVDS
+517 YDLPHVRRKEYTVDS

-547 RKNIMRQYGYVNV
+547 RKNIMQQYGYVNV
-560 LEFRRDHPEVAFPFL
+560 LEFRRDHPEVTFPFL

-680 GVPTYLRAAVLAPD
+680 GAPTYLRAAVLAPD
-694 TKGMERLESYIGRY
+694 TKGMERLESYIGHY
-708 WDKLDPARPA
+708 WDKLDPVNEDPEPPAPEPRPA
-718 EEPAAPATPP
+718 PAAPRPSGRKRSSTKAMFDRIG
-728 AADRWQRHAAPF
+728 AAHADSSPS
-740 GRPEEPAPA
+740 
-749 PALAPTSA
+749 TSA
-757 PTSAPEPAP
+757 PAETDAFFPFGDQDDTDVAP
-766 APRKTGGKRRRSSAA
+766 
-781 LFSRVK
+781 
-787 DRNMMDET
+787 T
-795 REEGGPSIRGAFRDK
+795 REETPAGDDPFQSAFQGD
-810 APEETAD
+810 
-817 VVDTILEKPA
+817 DTGDE
-827 VVEAPDTPEPD
+827 PEP
-838 APDTRDEQT
+838 
-847 DDKWEVVEE
+847 
-856 PPELTPEEP
+856 P
-865 ALTPE
+865 ALTSE
-870 ESTVLDD
+870 ESANLDRK
-877 ASFWE
+877 SFWDTF
-882 GW
+882 

>member
-25 PGMGDDSVWG
+25 PGMGDESIWG
-35 MDSGPSSAPALDPFG
+35 MDSGPSSSSFDDPFG
-50 SSSRS
+50 GPSRS

-62 GGGSNDPFGSSRS
+62 GGGGNDPFGSSRS
-75 GFGSSSP
+75 GFGAPSP
-82 SPFGGPSSDP
+82 SPFGGPSNDP
-92 FSPSFGQQGPPPASF
+92 FSPSFGQQGPPPAAF
-107 GQQGQQPQT
+107 GQQQGPQT
-116 ASEAIS
+116 ASGAIG

-138 FTKAAVVAAKSHTA
+138 FTKAAVVAAKTHTA

-160 TTMKTSG
+160 ATMKTSG
-167 VISVA
+167 VVSVV

-183 PALTVGYYILVGA
+183 PALAVGYYIFVGA
-196 AVSALVGIATFAGG
+196 AVSALIGIATFAGG
-210 YLIDQKDDVREQ
+210 YIIDQKDDVREQ
-222 LRRPAPDPDPEP
+222 LRRPAPEPEP
-234 VADPQ
+234 APVIEPQ
-239 PLPVFDEPEPASTP
+239 PLPMFDELEPASAP
-253 APEPEPEADG
+253 APEPEQESDS

-270 PDEEPVEDVDYDSLE
+270 PDEEPAEEVDYDSLE
-285 SDLENLDM
+285 SDLESLNM
-293 KKGTQTRQ
+293 QKGTQTRQ

-322 NIREGSAEWA
+322 NLREGSAEWA

-363 MFKLTISRTPRMKT
+363 MYKLMISRTPRMKT
-377 QAIADEVA
+377 QAIADEVV

-407 SGSRAFTSIYKGTKI
+407 AGSRAFISIYKGAKI
-422 DMISLADMYASSTD
+422 DMISLADMYAASPDT
-436 AQKFVRDPKN
+436 QKFVRNPKT
-446 EMPVVIGTTGDGKVE
+446 EMPVVIGTTGDGSVKA
-461 YVDLLKAPA
+461 VDLLKAPA

-547 RKNIMRQYGYVNV
+547 RKNIMQQYGYVNV
-560 LEFRRDHPEVAFPFL
+560 LEFRRDHPEVTFPFL

-680 GVPTYLRAAVLAPD
+680 GAPTYLRAAVLAPD
-694 TKGMERLESYIGRY
+694 TKGMERLESYIGHY
-708 WDKLDPARPA
+708 WDKLDPVNEEAEPPAPEPRPA
-718 EEPAAPATPP
+718 PAAPRPSGRKRSSTKAMFDRIG
-728 AADRWQRHAAPF
+728 AAHADSSPST
-740 GRPEEPAPA
+740 PAPA
-749 PALAPTSA
+749 ETDTFFPFGDQDDTNMIPARKETPAGDDPFQSAFQGDDTGDEPEPPAL
-757 PTSAPEPAP
+757 
-766 APRKTGGKRRRSSAA
+766 SS
-781 LFSRVK
+781 
-787 DRNMMDET
+787 
-795 REEGGPSIRGAFRDK
+795 
-810 APEETAD
+810 
-817 VVDTILEKPA
+817 
-827 VVEAPDTPEPD
+827 
-838 APDTRDEQT
+838 
-847 DDKWEVVEE
+847 
-856 PPELTPEEP
+856 
-865 ALTPE
+865 E
-870 ESTVLDD
+870 ESANLDRE
-877 ASFWE
+877 SFWDTF
-882 GW
+882 

>member
-1 MAIPTNGDDAL
+1 MALPTNGDDAL

-25 PGMGDDSVWG
+25 PGMGDESIWG
-35 MDSGPSSAPALDPFG
+35 MDSGPSSSSFDDPFG
-50 SSSRS
+50 GPSRS

-62 GGGSNDPFGSSRS
+62 GGGNNDPFGSS

-133 RNSYE
+133 RGSYE

-160 TTMKTSG
+160 ATMKTSG

-183 PALTVGYYILVGA
+183 PALAVGYYILVGA
-196 AVSALVGIATFAGG
+196 AVSALIGIATFAGG

-222 LRRPAPDPDPEP
+222 LRRPAPEPEP
-234 VADPQ
+234 APVIEPQ
-239 PLPVFDEPEPASTP
+239 PLPVFDEPEPASAP
-253 APEPEPEADG
+253 APEPEQESDS

-270 PDEEPVEDVDYDSLE
+270 PDEEPAEDVDYDSLE
-285 SDLENLDM
+285 SDLESLNM
-293 KKGTQTRQ
+293 QKGTQTRQ

-322 NIREGSAEWA
+322 NLRKGSAEWA

-348 EDLLPDLKD
+348 DDLLPDLED

-363 MFKLTISRTPRMKT
+363 MFKLTINRTPRMKT
-377 QAIADEVA
+377 QAIADEIA
-385 NIYKYDDNG
+385 NTYKYDDDG

-407 SGSRAFTSIYKGTKI
+407 SGSRAFISVYKGAKI
-422 DMISLADMYASSTD
+422 GMISLADMYAASPD
-436 AQKFVRDPKN
+436 VQKFVRDPKT
-446 EMPVVIGTTGDGKVE
+446 EMPVVIGTTGDGSVKA
-461 YVDLLKAPA
+461 VDLLKAPA

-517 YNLPHVRRKEYTVDS
+517 YNLPHVRRKEYTVES

-547 RKNIMRQYGYVNV
+547 RKNIMQQYGYVNV
-560 LEFRRDHPEVAFPFL
+560 LEFRRDHPEVTFPFL

-669 DVAVRIADIND
+669 DVAVRIADISD
-680 GVPTYLRAAVLAPD
+680 GAPTYLRAAVLAPD
-694 TKGMERLESYIGRY
+694 TKGMERLESYIGHY
-708 WDKLDPARPA
+708 WDKLDPVNEEPEPPAPEPRPA
-718 EEPAAPATPP
+718 PAAPRPSGRKRSSTKAMFNRIG
-728 AADRWQRHAAPF
+728 AAHADSSPST
-740 GRPEEPAPA
+740 PAPA
-749 PALAPTSA
+749 
-757 PTSAPEPAP
+757 
-766 APRKTGGKRRRSSAA
+766 
-781 LFSRVK
+781 
-787 DRNMMDET
+787 
-795 REEGGPSIRGAFRDK
+795 
-810 APEETAD
+810 
-817 VVDTILEKPA
+817 
-827 VVEAPDTPEPD
+827 EPD
-838 APDTRDEQT
+838 AFFPFGDQDDTDMVPAREDTPAGDDPFLSAFEGDDTGDEP
-847 DDKWEVVEE
+847 E
-856 PPELTPEEP
+856 PP
-865 ALTPE
+865 ALTSE
-870 ESTVLDD
+870 ESANLDRE
-877 ASFWE
+877 SFWDTF
-882 GW
+882 

>member
-20 EPEFA
+20 DPEFA

-35 MDSGPSSAPALDPFG
+35 MDSGPSSSSFDDPFG
-50 SSSRS
+50 GPSRS

-62 GGGSNDPFGSSRS
+62 GGGGNDPFGSSRS
-75 GFGSSSP
+75 SFGSPAP
-82 SPFGGPSSDP
+82 SPFGGPSADP

-107 GQQGQQPQT
+107 GQSGQQPQT

-122 QAAQQAASKAG
+122 QAAHQVASKAG

-138 FTKAAVVAAKSHTA
+138 FTKAAVVAAKNHTA

-160 TTMKTSG
+160 ATMKTSG
-167 VISVA
+167 VVSAA

-196 AVSALVGIATFAGG
+196 AVSALVGIATFTGG

-222 LRRPAPDPDPEP
+222 LRRPTPEP
-234 VADPQ
+234 EPAPVSEPQ
-239 PLPVFDEPEPASTP
+239 PLPVFDEPEPANTP
-253 APEPEPEADG
+253 APEPEQESDS

-270 PDEEPVEDVDYDSLE
+270 PDEEPAKEVDYDSLE
-285 SDLENLDM
+285 SDLESLNIQ
-293 KKGTQTRQ
+293 KGTQTRQ
-301 FIYETLTKGLPSISP
+301 FIYETLMKGLPSISP

-322 NIREGSAEWA
+322 NLRKGSAEWA
-332 IWAELIR
+332 IWDELIR
-339 DAAKQVGTR
+339 KAAKHAGTR
-348 EDLLPDLKD
+348 DELLPDLEE

-363 MFKLTISRTPRMKT
+363 MYKLAISRTPRMNA
-377 QAIADEVA
+377 QAIADEIA
-385 NIYKYDDNG
+385 NAYKYDDDG
-394 NLEYPNAYATSAE
+394 NPEYPNAYATSTV
-407 SGSRAFTSIYKGTKI
+407 SGDFAFIRVYKGVKI
-422 DMISLADMYASSTD
+422 DMISLADMYASSPD

-446 EMPVVIGTTGDGKVE
+446 EMPVVIGTTGEGKVK

-512 SEYAN
+512 SEYAS
-517 YNLPHVRRKEYTVDS
+517 YDLPHVRRKEYTVDS

-538 YLVNTEAPR
+538 HLVNTEAPR
-547 RKNIMRQYGYVNV
+547 RKNIMQQYGYVNV

-655 NSASEFPYK
+655 NSAREFPYK
-664 LSNAG
+664 LANAG

-680 GVPTYLRAAVLAPD
+680 GTPTYLRAAVLAPD
-694 TKGMERLESYIGRY
+694 TKGMERLESYIARY
-708 WDKLDPARPA
+708 WDKLDPAHPA
-718 EEPAAPATPP
+718 EEPEKPDTSATPST
-728 AADRWQRHAAPF
+728 ADRWQHHAAPF
-740 GRPEEPAPA
+740 GRSEEPA
-749 PALAPTSA
+749 L
-757 PTSAPEPAP
+757 

-787 DRNMMDET
+787 DRQASDET
-795 REEGGPSIRGAFRDK
+795 REERTSSIRGAFRDK
-810 APEETAD
+810 DPEETSG
-817 VVDTILEKPA
+817 VVDTMPETPT
-827 VVEAPDTPEPD
+827 VTEVPDTQEPD
-838 APDTRDEQT
+838 TLDARDKQADGAWT
-847 DDKWEVVEE
+847 IVEE
-856 PPELTPEEP
+856 EPP

-870 ESTVLDD
+870 ESANLDD
-877 ASFWE
+877 ESFWDTF
-882 GW
+882 

>member
-25 PGMGDDSVWG
+25 PGMGDESIWG
-35 MDSGPSSAPALDPFG
+35 MDSGPSS
-50 SSSRS
+50 
-55 SSFDSPF
+55 SSFDGPF
-62 GGGSNDPFGSSRS
+62 GGGGNDPFGSSRS
-75 GFGSSSP
+75 GFGAPSP
-82 SPFGGPSSDP
+82 SPFGGPSADP

-107 GQQGQQPQT
+107 GQSWQQPQT
-116 ASEAIS
+116 ASEAIG

-133 RNSYE
+133 RGSYE

-160 TTMKTSG
+160 ATMKTSG
-167 VISVA
+167 VVSVA

-183 PALTVGYYILVGA
+183 PALAVGYYILVGA
-196 AVSALVGIATFAGG
+196 AVSALIGIATFAGG

-222 LRRPAPDPDPEP
+222 LRRPEPEP
-234 VADPQ
+234 EPAPVVEPQ
-239 PLPVFDEPEPASTP
+239 PLPVFDEPEPASAP
-253 APEPEPEADG
+253 APEPEQESDS

-270 PDEEPVEDVDYDSLE
+270 PDEEPAEDVDYDSLE
-285 SDLENLDM
+285 SDLENLNM
-293 KKGTQTRQ
+293 QKGTQTRQ

-322 NIREGSAEWA
+322 NLREGSKEWA

-339 DAAKQVGTR
+339 DEAKQVGTR

-377 QAIADEVA
+377 QAIADEVV

-407 SGSRAFTSIYKGTKI
+407 AGPRAFISIYKGAKI
-422 DMISLADMYASSTD
+422 DMISLADMYAASPD
-436 AQKFVRDPKN
+436 AQKFVRNPKT
-446 EMPVVIGTTGDGKVE
+446 EMPVVIGTTGDGSVKA
-461 YVDLLKAPA
+461 VDLLKAPA

-547 RKNIMRQYGYVNV
+547 RKNIMQQYGYVNV
-560 LEFRRDHPEVAFPFL
+560 LEFRRDHPEVTFPFL

-680 GVPTYLRAAVLAPD
+680 GAPTYLRAAVLAPD
-694 TKGMERLESYIGRY
+694 TKGMERLEAYIGHY
-708 WDKLDPARPA
+708 WDKLDPVN
-718 EEPAAPATPP
+718 EEPEAPALEPRPVP
-728 AADRWQRHAAPF
+728 AAFNRISATHADSSPSM
-740 GRPEEPAPA
+740 PAPA
-749 PALAPTSA
+749 EPEAFYPFGDQDDTDVAPVHEETLASDAPFQSMFQSDDTSDE
-757 PTSAPEPAP
+757 PEP
-766 APRKTGGKRRRSSAA
+766 
-781 LFSRVK
+781 
-787 DRNMMDET
+787 
-795 REEGGPSIRGAFRDK
+795 
-810 APEETAD
+810 
-817 VVDTILEKPA
+817 
-827 VVEAPDTPEPD
+827 
-838 APDTRDEQT
+838 
-847 DDKWEVVEE
+847 
-856 PPELTPEEP
+856 P
-865 ALTPE
+865 ALTSE
-870 ESTVLDD
+870 ESTNLDRE
-877 ASFWE
+877 SFWDTF
-882 GW
+882 

>member
-35 MDSGPSSAPALDPFG
+35 MDSGPSSAPPLDPFG

-222 LRRPAPDPDPEP
+222 LRRPDPEPEPEP

-270 PDEEPVEDVDYDSLE
+270 PDEEPVKDVDYDSLE

-749 PALAPTSA
+749 LA

-787 DRNMMDET
+787 DRNTMDET

-827 VVEAPDTPEPD
+827 VVEAHDTPEPD
-838 APDTRDEQT
+838 TRDERT
-847 DDKWEVVEE
+847 GDKWEVVEE
-856 PPELTPEEP
+856 PPALTPEEP

-870 ESTVLDD
+870 ESTNLDNE
-877 ASFWE
+877 SFWDTL
-882 GW
+882 

>member
-107 GQQGQQPQT
+107 GQSGQQPQT

-122 QAAQQAASKAG
+122 QAAHQAASKAG

-138 FTKAAVVAAKSHTA
+138 FTKAAVVAAKNHTA

-222 LRRPAPDPDPEP
+222 LRRPAPEPEPEP

-377 QAIADEVA
+377 QAIADEVV

-407 SGSRAFTSIYKGTKI
+407 SGSRAFISIYKGAKI

-749 PALAPTSA
+749 LA

-787 DRNMMDET
+787 DRNTMDET

-827 VVEAPDTPEPD
+827 VVEAHDTPEPD
-838 APDTRDEQT
+838 TRDERT
-847 DDKWEVVEE
+847 GDKWEVVEE
-856 PPELTPEEP
+856 PPALTPEEP

-870 ESTVLDD
+870 ESTNLDNE
-877 ASFWE
+877 SFWDTL
-882 GW
+882 

>member
-25 PGMGDDSVWG
+25 PGMGDESIWG
-35 MDSGPSSAPALDPFG
+35 MDSGPSSSSFDDPFG
-50 SSSRS
+50 GPSRS

-62 GGGSNDPFGSSRS
+62 GGGGNDPFGSSRS
-75 GFGSSSP
+75 GFGAPSP
-82 SPFGGPSSDP
+82 SPFGGPSNDP
-92 FSPSFGQQGPPPASF
+92 FSPSFGQQGPPPAAF
-107 GQQGQQPQT
+107 GQQQGPQT
-116 ASEAIS
+116 ASGAIG

-138 FTKAAVVAAKSHTA
+138 FTKAAVVAAKTHTA

-160 TTMKTSG
+160 ATMKTSG
-167 VISVA
+167 VVSVV

-183 PALTVGYYILVGA
+183 PALAVGYYIFVGA
-196 AVSALVGIATFAGG
+196 AVSALIGIATFAGG
-210 YLIDQKDDVREQ
+210 YIIDQKDDVREQ
-222 LRRPAPDPDPEP
+222 LRRPAPEPEP
-234 VADPQ
+234 APVIEPQ
-239 PLPVFDEPEPASTP
+239 PLPMFDELEPASAP
-253 APEPEPEADG
+253 APEPEQESDS

-270 PDEEPVEDVDYDSLE
+270 PDEEPAEEVDYDSLE
-285 SDLENLDM
+285 SDLESLNM
-293 KKGTQTRQ
+293 QKGTQTRQ

-322 NIREGSAEWA
+322 NLREGSAEWA

-363 MFKLTISRTPRMKT
+363 MYKLTISRTPRMKT
-377 QAIADEVA
+377 QAIADEVV

-407 SGSRAFTSIYKGTKI
+407 AGSRAFISIYKGAKI
-422 DMISLADMYASSTD
+422 DMISLADMYAASPDT
-436 AQKFVRDPKN
+436 QKFVRNPKT
-446 EMPVVIGTTGDGKVE
+446 EMPVVIGTTGDGSVKA
-461 YVDLLKAPA
+461 VDLLKAPA

-547 RKNIMRQYGYVNV
+547 RKNIMQQYGYVNV
-560 LEFRRDHPEVAFPFL
+560 LEFRRDHPEVTFPFL

-680 GVPTYLRAAVLAPD
+680 GAPTYLRAAVLAPD
-694 TKGMERLESYIGRY
+694 TKGMERLESYIGHY
-708 WDKLDPARPA
+708 WDKLDPVNEEEPEPPAPEPRPA
-718 EEPAAPATPP
+718 PAAPRPSGRKRSSTKAMFDRIG
-728 AADRWQRHAAPF
+728 AAHADSSPS
-740 GRPEEPAPA
+740 
-749 PALAPTSA
+749 TSA
-757 PTSAPEPAP
+757 PAETDAFFPFGDQDDTDVAP
-766 APRKTGGKRRRSSAA
+766 
-781 LFSRVK
+781 
-787 DRNMMDET
+787 T
-795 REEGGPSIRGAFRDK
+795 REETPAGDDPFQSAFQGD
-810 APEETAD
+810 
-817 VVDTILEKPA
+817 DTGDE
-827 VVEAPDTPEPD
+827 PEP
-838 APDTRDEQT
+838 
-847 DDKWEVVEE
+847 
-856 PPELTPEEP
+856 P
-865 ALTPE
+865 ALTSE
-870 ESTVLDD
+870 ESANLDRE
-877 ASFWE
+877 SFWDTF
-882 GW
+882 

>member
-222 LRRPAPDPDPEP
+222 LRRPDPEPDPEP

-270 PDEEPVEDVDYDSLE
+270 PDEEPVKDVDYDSLE

-407 SGSRAFTSIYKGTKI
+407 SGSRAFISIYKGTKI

-708 WDKLDPARPA
+708 WDKLDPARPT

-728 AADRWQRHAAPF
+728 AADRWQRHATPF

-749 PALAPTSA
+749 PALA

-847 DDKWEVVEE
+847 GDKWEVVEE

>member
-1 MAIPTNGDDAL
+1 MALPTNGDDAL

-25 PGMGDDSVWG
+25 PGMGDESIWG
-35 MDSGPSSAPALDPFG
+35 MDSGPSSSSFDDPFG
-50 SSSRS
+50 GPSRS

-62 GGGSNDPFGSSRS
+62 GGGGNDPFGSSRS
-75 GFGSSSP
+75 GFGAPSP
-82 SPFGGPSSDP
+82 SPFGGPSADP
-92 FSPSFGQQGPPPASF
+92 FSPSFGQQGPPPAAF
-107 GQQGQQPQT
+107 GQSGQQPQT
-116 ASEAIS
+116 ASEAIG

-138 FTKAAVVAAKSHTA
+138 FTKAAVVAAKTHTA

-160 TTMKTSG
+160 ATMKTSG
-167 VISVA
+167 VVSVV

-183 PALTVGYYILVGA
+183 PALAVGYYIFVGA
-196 AVSALVGIATFAGG
+196 AVSALIGIATFAGG
-210 YLIDQKDDVREQ
+210 YIIDQKDDVSEQ
-222 LRRPAPDPDPEP
+222 LRHPAPEPEP
-234 VADPQ
+234 APVAEPQ
-239 PLPVFDEPEPASTP
+239 PLPVFDEPEPVNAS
-253 APEPEPEADG
+253 APEPEKESDS

-270 PDEEPVEDVDYDSLE
+270 PDEEPAKDVDYDSLE
-285 SDLENLDM
+285 SDLESLNM
-293 KKGTQTRQ
+293 QKGTQTRQ

-322 NIREGSAEWA
+322 NLRKGSAEWA

-348 EDLLPDLKD
+348 DDLLPDLED

-385 NIYKYDDNG
+385 NTYKYDDDG

-407 SGSRAFTSIYKGTKI
+407 SGSRAFISVYKGAKI
-422 DMISLADMYASSTD
+422 GMISLADMYAASPD
-436 AQKFVRDPKN
+436 AQKFVRDPKT
-446 EMPVVIGTTGDGKVE
+446 EMPVVIGTTGDGSVKA
-461 YVDLLKAPA
+461 VDLLKAPA

-517 YNLPHVRRKEYTVDS
+517 YDLPHVRRKEYTVDS

-547 RKNIMRQYGYVNV
+547 RKNIMQQYGYVNV
-560 LEFRRDHPEVAFPFL
+560 LEFRRDHPEVTFPFL

-680 GVPTYLRAAVLAPD
+680 GAPTYLRAAVLAPD
-694 TKGMERLESYIGRY
+694 TKGMERLESYIGHY
-708 WDKLDPARPA
+708 WDKLDPVNEDPEPPAPEPRPA
-718 EEPAAPATPP
+718 PAAPRPSGRKRSSTKAMFDRIG
-728 AADRWQRHAAPF
+728 AAHADSSPS
-740 GRPEEPAPA
+740 
-749 PALAPTSA
+749 TSA
-757 PTSAPEPAP
+757 PAETDAFFPFGDQDDTDVAP
-766 APRKTGGKRRRSSAA
+766 
-781 LFSRVK
+781 
-787 DRNMMDET
+787 T
-795 REEGGPSIRGAFRDK
+795 REETPAGDDPFQSAFQGD
-810 APEETAD
+810 
-817 VVDTILEKPA
+817 DTGDE
-827 VVEAPDTPEPD
+827 PEP
-838 APDTRDEQT
+838 
-847 DDKWEVVEE
+847 
-856 PPELTPEEP
+856 P
-865 ALTPE
+865 ALTSE
-870 ESTVLDD
+870 ESANLDRK
-877 ASFWE
+877 SFWDTF
-882 GW
+882 

>member
-1 MAIPTNGDDAL
+1 MTLPTNGDDAL

-25 PGMGDDSVWG
+25 PGMGDESIWG
-35 MDSGPSSAPALDPFG
+35 MDSGPSSSSFDDPFG
-50 SSSRS
+50 GPSRS

-62 GGGSNDPFGSSRS
+62 GGGGNDPFGSSRS
-75 GFGSSSP
+75 GFGAPSP
-82 SPFGGPSSDP
+82 SPFGGPSADP
-92 FSPSFGQQGPPPASF
+92 FSPSFGQQGPPPAAF
-107 GQQGQQPQT
+107 GQSGQQPQT

-122 QAAQQAASKAG
+122 QAAHQAASKAG

-138 FTKAAVVAAKSHTA
+138 FTKAAVVAAKTHTA

-160 TTMKTSG
+160 ATMKTSG
-167 VISVA
+167 VVSVV

-183 PALTVGYYILVGA
+183 PALAVGYYIFVGA
-196 AVSALVGIATFAGG
+196 AVSALIGIATFAGG
-210 YLIDQKDDVREQ
+210 YIIDQKDDVREQ
-222 LRRPAPDPDPEP
+222 LRRPVPEP
-234 VADPQ
+234 EPAPVIEPQ
-239 PLPVFDEPEPASTP
+239 PLPVFDEPEPASAPT
-253 APEPEPEADG
+253 PEPEPEQESDS

-270 PDEEPVEDVDYDSLE
+270 PDEEPAEDVDYDSLE
-285 SDLENLDM
+285 SDLEHLHM
-293 KKGTQTRQ
+293 QKGTQTRQ

-322 NIREGSAEWA
+322 NLRKGSKEWA

-348 EDLLPDLKD
+348 DDLLPDLKD

-377 QAIADEVA
+377 QAIADEVV

-407 SGSRAFTSIYKGTKI
+407 SGSRAFISIYKGAKI
-422 DMISLADMYASSTD
+422 DMISLADMYAASPDT
-436 AQKFVRDPKN
+436 QKFVRNPKT
-446 EMPVVIGTTGDGKVE
+446 EMPVVIGTTGDGSVKA
-461 YVDLLKAPA
+461 VDLLKAPA

-547 RKNIMRQYGYVNV
+547 RKNIMQQYGYVNV
-560 LEFRRDHPEVAFPFL
+560 LEFRRDHPEVTFPFL

-680 GVPTYLRAAVLAPD
+680 GAPTYLRAAVLAPD
-694 TKGMERLESYIGRY
+694 TKGMERLESYIGHY
-708 WDKLDPARPA
+708 WDKLDPVNEEPEPPAPKPRPA
-718 EEPAAPATPP
+718 PAAPRPSGRKRSSTKAMFDRIG
-728 AADRWQRHAAPF
+728 AAHADSSPST
-740 GRPEEPAPA
+740 PAPA
-749 PALAPTSA
+749 ESDAFFPFGDRDDTDVAPAREETLAGDDPFQAMLQGDDTGDEPEPPAL
-757 PTSAPEPAP
+757 
-766 APRKTGGKRRRSSAA
+766 SS
-781 LFSRVK
+781 
-787 DRNMMDET
+787 
-795 REEGGPSIRGAFRDK
+795 
-810 APEETAD
+810 
-817 VVDTILEKPA
+817 
-827 VVEAPDTPEPD
+827 
-838 APDTRDEQT
+838 
-847 DDKWEVVEE
+847 
-856 PPELTPEEP
+856 
-865 ALTPE
+865 E
-870 ESTVLDD
+870 ESANLDRE
-877 ASFWE
+877 SFWDTF
-882 GW
+882 

>member
-1 MAIPTNGDDAL
+1 MALPTNGDDAL

-25 PGMGDDSVWG
+25 PGMGDESIWG
-35 MDSGPSSAPALDPFG
+35 MDSGPSSSSFDDPFG
-50 SSSRS
+50 GPSRS

-62 GGGSNDPFGSSRS
+62 GGGGNDPFGSSRS
-75 GFGSSSP
+75 GFGAPSP
-82 SPFGGPSSDP
+82 SPFGGPSADP
-92 FSPSFGQQGPPPASF
+92 FSPSFGQQGPPPAAF
-107 GQQGQQPQT
+107 GQSGQQPQT
-116 ASEAIS
+116 ASEAIG

-138 FTKAAVVAAKSHTA
+138 FTKAAVVAAKTHTA

-160 TTMKTSG
+160 ATMKTSG
-167 VISVA
+167 VVSVV

-183 PALTVGYYILVGA
+183 PALAVGYYIFVGA
-196 AVSALVGIATFAGG
+196 AVSALIGIATFAGG
-210 YLIDQKDDVREQ
+210 YIIDQKDDVSEQ
-222 LRRPAPDPDPEP
+222 LRRPAPEPEP
-234 VADPQ
+234 APVAEPQ
-239 PLPVFDEPEPASTP
+239 PLPVFDEPEPVNAS
-253 APEPEPEADG
+253 APEPEKESDS

-270 PDEEPVEDVDYDSLE
+270 PDEEPAKDVDYDSLE
-285 SDLENLDM
+285 SDLESLNM
-293 KKGTQTRQ
+293 QKGTQTRQ

-322 NIREGSAEWA
+322 NLRKGSAEWA

-348 EDLLPDLKD
+348 DDLLPDLED

-385 NIYKYDDNG
+385 NTYKYDDDG

-407 SGSRAFTSIYKGTKI
+407 SGSRAFISVYKGAKI
-422 DMISLADMYASSTD
+422 GMISLADMYAASPD
-436 AQKFVRDPKN
+436 AQKFVRDPKT
-446 EMPVVIGTTGDGKVE
+446 EMPVVIGTTGDGSVKA
-461 YVDLLKAPA
+461 VDLLKAPA

-517 YNLPHVRRKEYTVDS
+517 YDLPHVRRKEYTVDS

-547 RKNIMRQYGYVNV
+547 RKNIMQQYGYVNV
-560 LEFRRDHPEVAFPFL
+560 LEFRRDHPEVTFPFL

-680 GVPTYLRAAVLAPD
+680 GAPTYLRAAVLAPD
-694 TKGMERLESYIGRY
+694 TKGMERLESYIGHY
-708 WDKLDPARPA
+708 WDKLDPVNEDPEPPAPEPRPA
-718 EEPAAPATPP
+718 PEAPRPSGRKRSSTKAMFDRIGAAH
-728 AADRWQRHAAPF
+728 ADSSPS
-740 GRPEEPAPA
+740 
-749 PALAPTSA
+749 TSA
-757 PTSAPEPAP
+757 PAETDAFFPFGDQDDTDVAP
-766 APRKTGGKRRRSSAA
+766 
-781 LFSRVK
+781 
-787 DRNMMDET
+787 T
-795 REEGGPSIRGAFRDK
+795 REETPAGDDPFQSAFQGD
-810 APEETAD
+810 
-817 VVDTILEKPA
+817 DTGDE
-827 VVEAPDTPEPD
+827 PEP
-838 APDTRDEQT
+838 
-847 DDKWEVVEE
+847 
-856 PPELTPEEP
+856 P
-865 ALTPE
+865 ALTSE
-870 ESTVLDD
+870 ESANLDRK
-877 ASFWE
+877 SFWDTF
-882 GW
+882 

>member
-25 PGMGDDSVWG
+25 PGMGDESIWG
-35 MDSGPSSAPALDPFG
+35 MDSGPSSSSFDDPFG
-50 SSSRS
+50 GPSRS

-62 GGGSNDPFGSSRS
+62 GGGGNDPFGSSRS
-75 GFGSSSP
+75 GFGAPSP
-82 SPFGGPSSDP
+82 SPFGGPSNDP
-92 FSPSFGQQGPPPASF
+92 FSPSFGQQGPPPAAF
-107 GQQGQQPQT
+107 GQQQGPQT
-116 ASEAIS
+116 ASGAIG

-138 FTKAAVVAAKSHTA
+138 FTKAAVVAAKTHTA

-160 TTMKTSG
+160 ATMKTSG
-167 VISVA
+167 VVSVV

-183 PALTVGYYILVGA
+183 PALAVGYYIFVGA
-196 AVSALVGIATFAGG
+196 AVSVLIGIATFAGG
-210 YLIDQKDDVREQ
+210 YIIDQKDDVREQ
-222 LRRPAPDPDPEP
+222 LRRPAPEPEP
-234 VADPQ
+234 APVIEPQ
-239 PLPVFDEPEPASTP
+239 PLPMFDELEPASAP
-253 APEPEPEADG
+253 APEPEQESDS

-270 PDEEPVEDVDYDSLE
+270 PDEEPAEEVDYDSLE
-285 SDLENLDM
+285 SDLESLNM
-293 KKGTQTRQ
+293 QKGTQTRQ

-322 NIREGSAEWA
+322 NLREGSAEWA

-363 MFKLTISRTPRMKT
+363 MYKLTISRTPRMKT
-377 QAIADEVA
+377 QAIADEVV

-407 SGSRAFTSIYKGTKI
+407 AGSRAFISIYKGAKI
-422 DMISLADMYASSTD
+422 DMISLADMYAASPDT
-436 AQKFVRDPKN
+436 QKFVRNPKT
-446 EMPVVIGTTGDGKVE
+446 EMPVVIGTTGDGSVKA
-461 YVDLLKAPA
+461 VDLLKAPA

-547 RKNIMRQYGYVNV
+547 RKNIMQQYGYVNV
-560 LEFRRDHPEVAFPFL
+560 LEFRRDHPEVTFPFL

-680 GVPTYLRAAVLAPD
+680 GAPTYLRAAVLAPD
-694 TKGMERLESYIGRY
+694 TKGMERLESYIGHY
-708 WDKLDPARPA
+708 WDKLDPVNEEEPEPPAPEPRPAPAAPRPSGRKRSSTKAMFDRIGAAHADSSPSTPAPA
-718 EEPAAPATPP
+718 EEPDAFY
-728 AADRWQRHAAPF
+728 PF
-740 GRPEEPAPA
+740 GDQDDTNMIPAREETPAGDDPFQ
-749 PALAPTSA
+749 SA
-757 PTSAPEPAP
+757 FQGDD
-766 APRKTGGKRRRSSAA
+766 TG
-781 LFSRVK
+781 
-787 DRNMMDET
+787 DET
-795 REEGGPSIRGAFRDK
+795 
-810 APEETAD
+810 
-817 VVDTILEKPA
+817 
-827 VVEAPDTPEPD
+827 EP
-838 APDTRDEQT
+838 
-847 DDKWEVVEE
+847 
-856 PPELTPEEP
+856 P
-865 ALTPE
+865 ALTSE
-870 ESTVLDD
+870 ESANLDRE
-877 ASFWE
+877 SFWDTF
-882 GW
+882 

>member
-75 GFGSSSP
+75 SFGSSSP

-253 APEPEPEADG
+253 TPEPEPEADG

-348 EDLLPDLKD
+348 DDLLPDLKD

-407 SGSRAFTSIYKGTKI
+407 SGSRAFISIYKGTKI

-749 PALAPTSA
+749 LA

-787 DRNMMDET
+787 DRNTMDET

-827 VVEAPDTPEPD
+827 VVEAHDTPEPD
-838 APDTRDEQT
+838 TRDERT
-847 DDKWEVVEE
+847 GDKWEVVEE
-856 PPELTPEEP
+856 PPALTPEEP

-870 ESTVLDD
+870 ESTNLDNE
-877 ASFWE
+877 SFWDTL
-882 GW
+882 

>member
-1 MAIPTNGDDAL
+1 MALPTNGDDAL

-25 PGMGDDSVWG
+25 PGMGDESIWG
-35 MDSGPSSAPALDPFG
+35 MDSGPSSSSFDDPFG
-50 SSSRS
+50 GPSRS

-62 GGGSNDPFGSSRS
+62 GGGNNDPFGSSRS
-75 GFGSSSP
+75 GFGSPSP

-133 RNSYE
+133 RGSYE

-160 TTMKTSG
+160 ATMKTSG
-167 VISVA
+167 VVSVA

-183 PALTVGYYILVGA
+183 PALAVGYYILVGA
-196 AVSALVGIATFAGG
+196 AVSALIGIATFAGG

-222 LRRPAPDPDPEP
+222 LRRPEPEP
-234 VADPQ
+234 EPAPVAQSQ
-239 PLPVFDEPEPASTP
+239 PLPMFDEPEPAS
-253 APEPEPEADG
+253 APEPEPAQEETDS

-270 PDEEPVEDVDYDSLE
+270 PDEEPAKDVDYDSLE
-285 SDLENLDM
+285 SDLENLHM
-293 KKGTQTRQ
+293 QKGTQTRQ
-301 FIYETLTKGLPSISP
+301 FTYETLTKGLPSISP

-322 NIREGSAEWA
+322 NLREGSAEWA

-348 EDLLPDLKD
+348 DDLLPDLKD
-357 ASENPF
+357 AAENPF

-377 QAIADEVA
+377 QAIADEVV

-407 SGSRAFTSIYKGTKI
+407 SGSRAFISIYKGAKI
-422 DMISLADMYASSTD
+422 DMISLADMYAASPD
-436 AQKFVRDPKN
+436 VQKFVRDPKT
-446 EMPVVIGTTGDGKVE
+446 EMPVVIGTTGDGSVKA
-461 YVDLLKAPA
+461 VDLLKAPA

-517 YNLPHVRRKEYTVDS
+517 YNLPHVRRKEYTVES

-547 RKNIMRQYGYVNV
+547 RKNIMQQYGYVNV
-560 LEFRRDHPEVAFPFL
+560 LEFRRDHPEVTFPFL

-680 GVPTYLRAAVLAPD
+680 GAPTYLRAAVLAPD
-694 TKGMERLESYIGRY
+694 TKGMERLESYIGHY
-708 WDKLDPARPA
+708 WDKLDPVNEEPEPPAPEPRPA
-718 EEPAAPATPP
+718 PAAPRHSGRKRSSTKAMFDRIG
-728 AADRWQRHAAPF
+728 AAHADSSPST
-740 GRPEEPAPA
+740 PAPA
-749 PALAPTSA
+749 ETDAFFPFGDQDDTDTVPAREETPAGDDPFQSA
-757 PTSAPEPAP
+757 FQGDDTGDEPEP
-766 APRKTGGKRRRSSAA
+766 
-781 LFSRVK
+781 
-787 DRNMMDET
+787 
-795 REEGGPSIRGAFRDK
+795 
-810 APEETAD
+810 
-817 VVDTILEKPA
+817 
-827 VVEAPDTPEPD
+827 
-838 APDTRDEQT
+838 
-847 DDKWEVVEE
+847 
-856 PPELTPEEP
+856 P
-865 ALTPE
+865 ALTSE
-870 ESTVLDD
+870 ESANLDRE
-877 ASFWE
+877 SFWDTF
-882 GW
+882 

>member
-1 MAIPTNGDDAL
+1 MALPTNGDDAL

-25 PGMGDDSVWG
+25 PGMGDESIWG
-35 MDSGPSSAPALDPFG
+35 MDSGPSSSSFDDPFG
-50 SSSRS
+50 GPSRS

-62 GGGSNDPFGSSRS
+62 GGGGNDPFGSSRS
-75 GFGSSSP
+75 GFGAPSP
-82 SPFGGPSSDP
+82 SPFGGPSADP
-92 FSPSFGQQGPPPASF
+92 FSPSFGQQGPPPAAF
-107 GQQGQQPQT
+107 GQSGQQSQT
-116 ASEAIS
+116 ASEAIG

-138 FTKAAVVAAKSHTA
+138 FTKAAVVAAKTHTA

-160 TTMKTSG
+160 ATMKTSG
-167 VISVA
+167 VVSVV

-183 PALTVGYYILVGA
+183 PALAVGYYIFVGA
-196 AVSALVGIATFAGG
+196 AVSALIGIATFAGG
-210 YLIDQKDDVREQ
+210 YIIDQKDDVREQ
-222 LRRPAPDPDPEP
+222 LRRPASEPEP
-234 VADPQ
+234 APVVEPQ
-239 PLPVFDEPEPASTP
+239 PLPVFDEPEPVSAPT
-253 APEPEPEADG
+253 PEPEQESDS

-270 PDEEPVEDVDYDSLE
+270 PDEEPAKDVDYDSLE
-285 SDLENLDM
+285 SDLENLNIQ
-293 KKGTQTRQ
+293 KGTQTRQ

-322 NIREGSAEWA
+322 NLRKGSAEWA

-348 EDLLPDLKD
+348 DDLLPDLED

-385 NIYKYDDNG
+385 NTYKYDDNG

-407 SGSRAFTSIYKGTKI
+407 SGSRAFISVYKGAKI
-422 DMISLADMYASSTD
+422 DMISLSDMYAASPNV
-436 AQKFVRDPKN
+436 QKFVRDPKT
-446 EMPVVIGTTGDGKVE
+446 EMPVVIGTTGDGSVKA
-461 YVDLLKAPA
+461 VDLLKAPA

-512 SEYAN
+512 SEYAS
-517 YNLPHVRRKEYTVDS
+517 YDLPHVRRKEYTVDS

-538 YLVNTEAPR
+538 HLVNTEAPR
-547 RKNIMRQYGYVNV
+547 RKNIMQQYGYVNV

-680 GVPTYLRAAVLAPD
+680 GAPTYLRAAVLAPD
-694 TKGMERLESYIGRY
+694 TKGMERLESYIGHY
-708 WDKLDPARPA
+708 WDKLDPVNEEAEPPAPEPRPA
-718 EEPAAPATPP
+718 PAAPRPSGRKRSSTKAMFDRIG
-728 AADRWQRHAAPF
+728 AAHADSSPST
-740 GRPEEPAPA
+740 PAPA
-749 PALAPTSA
+749 ETDAFFPFGDQDDTDMIPAREETPAGDDPFQLAFQGDDTGDEPEPPAL
-757 PTSAPEPAP
+757 
-766 APRKTGGKRRRSSAA
+766 SS
-781 LFSRVK
+781 
-787 DRNMMDET
+787 
-795 REEGGPSIRGAFRDK
+795 
-810 APEETAD
+810 
-817 VVDTILEKPA
+817 
-827 VVEAPDTPEPD
+827 
-838 APDTRDEQT
+838 
-847 DDKWEVVEE
+847 
-856 PPELTPEEP
+856 
-865 ALTPE
+865 E
-870 ESTVLDD
+870 ESANLDRE
-877 ASFWE
+877 SFWDTF
-882 GW
+882 

>member
-1 MAIPTNGDDAL
+1 MTLPTNGDDAL

-222 LRRPAPDPDPEP
+222 LRRPAPEPEPEP

-377 QAIADEVA
+377 QAIADEVV

-407 SGSRAFTSIYKGTKI
+407 SGSRAFISIYKGAKI

-446 EMPVVIGTTGDGKVE
+446 EMPVVIGTTGDGSVKA
-461 YVDLLKAPA
+461 VDLLKAPA

-749 PALAPTSA
+749 LA

-787 DRNMMDET
+787 DRNTMDET

-827 VVEAPDTPEPD
+827 VVEAHDTPEPD
-838 APDTRDEQT
+838 TRDERT
-847 DDKWEVVEE
+847 GDKWEVVEE
-856 PPELTPEEP
+856 PPALTPEEP

-870 ESTVLDD
+870 ESTNLDNE
-877 ASFWE
+877 SFWDTL
-882 GW
+882 

>member
-62 GGGSNDPFGSSRS
+62 GGGSSHDPFGSSRS
-75 GFGSSSP
+75 GFGSSSS

-222 LRRPAPDPDPEP
+222 LRRPAPEPEP
-234 VADPQ
+234 EPEPIADPQ
-239 PLPVFDEPEPASTP
+239 PLPVFDEPEPASAP

-377 QAIADEVA
+377 QAIADEVV

-407 SGSRAFTSIYKGTKI
+407 SGSCAFTSIYKGTKI

-461 YVDLLKAPA
+461 YVDLLKVPA

-728 AADRWQRHAAPF
+728 AADRWQRYAAPF

-749 PALAPTSA
+749 PALA

-827 VVEAPDTPEPD
+827 VVEAHDTPEPD
-838 APDTRDEQT
+838 TRDERT
-847 DDKWEVVEE
+847 GDKWEVVEE
-856 PPELTPEEP
+856 PPALTPEEP

-870 ESTVLDD
+870 ESTNLDNE
-877 ASFWE
+877 SFWDTL
-882 GW
+882 

>member
-62 GGGSNDPFGSSRS
+62 GGGSSHDPFGSSRS
-75 GFGSSSP
+75 GFGSSSS

-222 LRRPAPDPDPEP
+222 LRRPAPEPEP

-407 SGSRAFTSIYKGTKI
+407 SGSRAFISIYKGTKI

-708 WDKLDPARPA
+708 WDKLDPARPT

-728 AADRWQRHAAPF
+728 AADRWQRHATPF

-749 PALAPTSA
+749 PALA

-847 DDKWEVVEE
+847 GDKWEVVEE

>member
-25 PGMGDDSVWG
+25 PGMGDESIWG
-35 MDSGPSSAPALDPFG
+35 MDSGPSSSSFDDPFG
-50 SSSRS
+50 GPSRS

-62 GGGSNDPFGSSRS
+62 GGGGNDPFGSSRS
-75 GFGSSSP
+75 GFGAPSP

-160 TTMKTSG
+160 ATMKTSG
-167 VISVA
+167 VVSVA

-183 PALTVGYYILVGA
+183 PALAVGYYILVGA
-196 AVSALVGIATFAGG
+196 AVSALIGIATFAGG

-222 LRRPAPDPDPEP
+222 LRRPEPEP
-234 VADPQ
+234 EPAPVVEPQ
-239 PLPVFDEPEPASTP
+239 PLPVFNEPEPASTP
-253 APEPEPEADG
+253 SPEPEPEADG

-285 SDLENLDM
+285 SDLERLNM
-293 KKGTQTRQ
+293 QKGTQTRQ

-316 KFADMR
+316 KFADMC
-322 NIREGSAEWA
+322 NLREGSKEWA

-377 QAIADEVA
+377 QAIADEVV

-407 SGSRAFTSIYKGTKI
+407 SGSRAFISVYKGAKI
-422 DMISLADMYASSTD
+422 DMISLADMYAASPD
-436 AQKFVRDPKN
+436 VQKFVRDPKT
-446 EMPVVIGTTGDGKVE
+446 EMPVVIGTTGDGSVKA
-461 YVDLLKAPA
+461 VDLLKAPA

-517 YNLPHVRRKEYTVDS
+517 YDLPHVRRKEYTVDS

-547 RKNIMRQYGYVNV
+547 RKNIMQQYGYVNV
-560 LEFRRDHPEVAFPFL
+560 LEFRRDHPEVTFPFL

-680 GVPTYLRAAVLAPD
+680 GAPTYLRAAVLAPD
-694 TKGMERLESYIGRY
+694 TKGMERLESYIGHY
-708 WDKLDPARPA
+708 WDKLDPVNEEPEPPAPEPRPA
-718 EEPAAPATPP
+718 PAAPRPSGRKRSSTKAMFNRISATHTDNSPST
-728 AADRWQRHAAPF
+728 
-740 GRPEEPAPA
+740 PAPA
-749 PALAPTSA
+749 
-757 PTSAPEPAP
+757 
-766 APRKTGGKRRRSSAA
+766 
-781 LFSRVK
+781 
-787 DRNMMDET
+787 
-795 REEGGPSIRGAFRDK
+795 
-810 APEETAD
+810 
-817 VVDTILEKPA
+817 
-827 VVEAPDTPEPD
+827 EPD
-838 APDTRDEQT
+838 AFYPFGDQDDTNVAPAHEETPADDDPFQSAFQGDDTGDEP
-847 DDKWEVVEE
+847 E
-856 PPELTPEEP
+856 PP
-865 ALTPE
+865 ALTSE
-870 ESTVLDD
+870 ESANLDRK
-877 ASFWE
+877 SFWDTF
-882 GW
+882 

>member
-1 MAIPTNGDDAL
+1 MALPTNGDDAL

-25 PGMGDDSVWG
+25 PGMGDESIWG
-35 MDSGPSSAPALDPFG
+35 MDSGPSSSSFNDPFG
-50 SSSRS
+50 GPSRS

-62 GGGSNDPFGSSRS
+62 GGGNNDPFGSS
-75 GFGSSSP
+75 GFGSPSP

-92 FSPSFGQQGPPPASF
+92 FSPSFGQQGPPPAAF

-133 RNSYE
+133 RGSYE

-160 TTMKTSG
+160 ATMKTSG
-167 VISVA
+167 VVSVA

-183 PALTVGYYILVGA
+183 PALAVGYYILVGA
-196 AVSALVGIATFAGG
+196 AVSALIGIATFAGG

-222 LRRPAPDPDPEP
+222 LRRPEPEP
-234 VADPQ
+234 KPAPVVEPQ
-239 PLPVFDEPEPASTP
+239 PLPVFNEPEPASTP
-253 APEPEPEADG
+253 APEPEQETDS

-270 PDEEPVEDVDYDSLE
+270 PDEEPAKDVDYDSLE
-285 SDLENLDM
+285 SDLESLNM
-293 KKGTQTRQ
+293 QKGTQTRQ

-322 NIREGSAEWA
+322 NLRKGSAEWA

-348 EDLLPDLKD
+348 DDLLPDLED

-385 NIYKYDDNG
+385 NTYKYDDDG

-407 SGSRAFTSIYKGTKI
+407 SGSRAFISIYKGAKI
-422 DMISLADMYASSTD
+422 DMISLADMYAASPD
-436 AQKFVRDPKN
+436 AQKFVRDPKT
-446 EMPVVIGTTGDGKVE
+446 EMPVVIGTTGDGSVKA
-461 YVDLLKAPA
+461 VDLLKAPA

-517 YNLPHVRRKEYTVDS
+517 YDLPHVRRKEYTVDS

-547 RKNIMRQYGYVNV
+547 RKNIMQQYGYVNV
-560 LEFRRDHPEVAFPFL
+560 LEFRRDHPEVTFPFL

-680 GVPTYLRAAVLAPD
+680 GAPTYLRAAVLAPD
-694 TKGMERLESYIGRY
+694 TKGMERLESYIGHY
-708 WDKLDPARPA
+708 WDKLDPVNEEPEPPAPEPRPA
-718 EEPAAPATPP
+718 PAAPRPSGRKRSSTKAMFNRIG
-728 AADRWQRHAAPF
+728 AAHADTSPST
-740 GRPEEPAPA
+740 PAPA
-749 PALAPTSA
+749 ETDAFFPFGDQDNTNMVPAREETPAGDDPFQSA
-757 PTSAPEPAP
+757 FQSAFQGDD
-766 APRKTGGKRRRSSAA
+766 TG
-781 LFSRVK
+781 
-787 DRNMMDET
+787 DET
-795 REEGGPSIRGAFRDK
+795 
-810 APEETAD
+810 
-817 VVDTILEKPA
+817 
-827 VVEAPDTPEPD
+827 EP
-838 APDTRDEQT
+838 
-847 DDKWEVVEE
+847 
-856 PPELTPEEP
+856 P
-865 ALTPE
+865 ALTSE
-870 ESTVLDD
+870 ESANLDREP
-877 ASFWE
+877 FWDTF
-882 GW
+882 

>member
-1 MAIPTNGDDAL
+1 MALPTNGDDAL

-25 PGMGDDSVWG
+25 PGMGDESIWG
-35 MDSGPSSAPALDPFG
+35 MDSGPSSSSFDDPFG
-50 SSSRS
+50 GPSRS

-62 GGGSNDPFGSSRS
+62 GGGNNDPFGSS
-75 GFGSSSP
+75 GFGSPSP

-92 FSPSFGQQGPPPASF
+92 FSPSFGQQGPPPAAF

-133 RNSYE
+133 RGSYE

-160 TTMKTSG
+160 ATMKTSG

-183 PALTVGYYILVGA
+183 PALAVGYYILVGA
-196 AVSALVGIATFAGG
+196 AVSALIGIATFAGG

-222 LRRPAPDPDPEP
+222 LRRPEPEPEP
-234 VADPQ
+234 VAEPQ
-239 PLPVFDEPEPASTP
+239 PLPVFNEPEPAS
-253 APEPEPEADG
+253 APTLEPEPEADG

-285 SDLENLDM
+285 SDLEHLNM
-293 KKGTQTRQ
+293 QKGTQTRQ

-322 NIREGSAEWA
+322 NLREGSKEWA

-377 QAIADEVA
+377 QAIADEIV

-407 SGSRAFTSIYKGTKI
+407 SGSRAFISIYKGAKI
-422 DMISLADMYASSTD
+422 DMISLADMYASSPDT
-436 AQKFVRDPKN
+436 QKFVRDPKT
-446 EMPVVIGTTGDGKVE
+446 EMPVVIGTTGDGSVKA
-461 YVDLLKAPA
+461 VDLLKAPA

-547 RKNIMRQYGYVNV
+547 RKNIMQQYGYVNV
-560 LEFRRDHPEVAFPFL
+560 LEFRCDHPEVTFPFL

-680 GVPTYLRAAVLAPD
+680 GAPTYLRAAVLAPD
-694 TKGMERLESYIGRY
+694 TKGMERLEAYIGHY
-708 WDKLDPARPA
+708 WDKLDPVNEEPEAPALESRPA
-718 EEPAAPATPP
+718 PTAPRPSGRERSSATH
-728 AADRWQRHAAPF
+728 ADSLLST
-740 GRPEEPAPA
+740 PAPA
-749 PALAPTSA
+749 ESDAFYPFGDQDDTDVASA
-757 PTSAPEPAP
+757 H
-766 APRKTGGKRRRSSAA
+766 
-781 LFSRVK
+781 
-787 DRNMMDET
+787 
-795 REEGGPSIRGAFRDK
+795 
-810 APEETAD
+810 EETPAGD
-817 VVDTILEKPA
+817 DPFQSMFQDDDMGNELEP
-827 VVEAPDTPEPD
+827 
-838 APDTRDEQT
+838 
-847 DDKWEVVEE
+847 
-856 PPELTPEEP
+856 P
-865 ALTPE
+865 ALTSE
-870 ESTVLDD
+870 ESANLDRE
-877 ASFWE
+877 SFWDTF
-882 GW
+882 

>member
-1 MAIPTNGDDAL
+1 MALPTNGDDAL

-25 PGMGDDSVWG
+25 PGMGDESIWG
-35 MDSGPSSAPALDPFG
+35 MDSGPSSSSFDDPFG
-50 SSSRS
+50 GPSRS

-62 GGGSNDPFGSSRS
+62 GGGGNDPFGSSRS
-75 GFGSSSP
+75 GFGAPSP
-82 SPFGGPSSDP
+82 SPFGGPSADP
-92 FSPSFGQQGPPPASF
+92 FSPSFGQQGPPPAAF
-107 GQQGQQPQT
+107 GQSGQQPQT
-116 ASEAIS
+116 ASEAIG

-138 FTKAAVVAAKSHTA
+138 FTKAAVVAAKTHTA

-160 TTMKTSG
+160 ATMKTSG
-167 VISVA
+167 VVSVV

-183 PALTVGYYILVGA
+183 PALAVGYYIFVGA
-196 AVSALVGIATFAGG
+196 AVSALIGIATFAGG
-210 YLIDQKDDVREQ
+210 YIIDQKDDVSEQ
-222 LRRPAPDPDPEP
+222 LRRPAPEPEP
-234 VADPQ
+234 APVAEPQ
-239 PLPVFDEPEPASTP
+239 PLPVFDEPEPVNAS
-253 APEPEPEADG
+253 APEPEKESDS

-270 PDEEPVEDVDYDSLE
+270 PDEEPAKDVDYDSLE
-285 SDLENLDM
+285 SDLESLNM
-293 KKGTQTRQ
+293 QKGTQTRQ

-322 NIREGSAEWA
+322 NLRKGSAEWA

-348 EDLLPDLKD
+348 DDLLPDLED

-385 NIYKYDDNG
+385 NTYKYDDDG

-407 SGSRAFTSIYKGTKI
+407 SGSRAFISVYKGAKI
-422 DMISLADMYASSTD
+422 GMISLADMYAASPD
-436 AQKFVRDPKN
+436 AQKFVRDPKT
-446 EMPVVIGTTGDGKVE
+446 EMPVVIGTTGDGSVKA
-461 YVDLLKAPA
+461 VDLLKAPA

-517 YNLPHVRRKEYTVDS
+517 YDLPHVRRKEYTVDS

-547 RKNIMRQYGYVNV
+547 RKNIMQQYGYVNV
-560 LEFRRDHPEVAFPFL
+560 LEFRRDHPEVTFPFL

-680 GVPTYLRAAVLAPD
+680 GAPTYLRAAVLAPD
-694 TKGMERLESYIGRY
+694 TKGMERLESYIGHY
-708 WDKLDPARPA
+708 WDKLDPVNEDPEPPAPEPRPA
-718 EEPAAPATPP
+718 PAAPRPSGRKRSSTKAMFDRIG
-728 AADRWQRHAAPF
+728 AAHADSSPS
-740 GRPEEPAPA
+740 
-749 PALAPTSA
+749 TSA
-757 PTSAPEPAP
+757 PAETDAFFPFGDQDDTDVAP
-766 APRKTGGKRRRSSAA
+766 
-781 LFSRVK
+781 
-787 DRNMMDET
+787 T
-795 REEGGPSIRGAFRDK
+795 REETPAGDDPFQSAFQGD
-810 APEETAD
+810 
-817 VVDTILEKPA
+817 DTGDE
-827 VVEAPDTPEPD
+827 PEP
-838 APDTRDEQT
+838 
-847 DDKWEVVEE
+847 
-856 PPELTPEEP
+856 P
-865 ALTPE
+865 ALTSE
-870 ESTVLDD
+870 KSANLDRK
-877 ASFWE
+877 SFWDTF
-882 GW
+882 